1 MSDNKFGFTVD
12 DIIAEFDKKKAD
24 PSASHNI
31 IEDYDEEF
39 SEELSPS
46 GEYVPRHAKPAPPEE
61 ESEQTENSPDSSK
74 ASAEEISSEADTKQE
89 SVPEVAS
96 PEEIEPNEASAEP
109 SAAEQD
115 KSDEPMAAI
124 EPKATAEPK
133 VSDEPKAALPNT
145 DLPEASSEPNEPKA
159 SEEPQSEESTALPES
174 DNSAGQETADLDE
187 PANTSPTESEVPET
201 IENTENNITESNI
214 IDDISEEE
222 TNTPSEPEAP
232 PQPTAVLDGII
243 PAESFSDK
251 SADESGAFSSV
262 FANGLDDTDK
272 AENELQETVEVLNAD
287 IPDWGDILPEPS
299 IEETVDDA
307 ITDYESDDIEEDE
320 TVPEDIDET
329 DDTVDDVSDDEIIDD
344 EPESDEANPE
354 KEDAP
359 TEEENSPE
367 DNPPKNDSD
376 ESVSEVEAVQ
386 TDDIPPFEPEP
397 ITLTAEE
404 AAEDNAKKAKKN
416 ILKELLPWKGDTVFE
431 MIRKIVFIIAV
442 IIFIGAGVMLASTLI
457 QSDRAVKDLEQI
469 KEVVTTT
476 AKTTIDSEGNVI
488 TIAPTEEEE
497 QQHNIDIMS
506 YYKGISDK
514 VVGFIELEGCD
525 IYQPVVQDPEDTTN
539 TYYLTHTYYDEQNKG
554 GAIFMDYR
562 CTVREDYVSPNL
574 VLYGHNQE
582 DGTMFGNLKN
592 YKQNLEFYADN
603 PTVTLRTEYETG
615 TYLIYAFFVTNAL
628 EKQDSN
634 GEVFHYH
641 DYIEALNDEA
651 TFDWYMSEVQSRNQI
666 ISPVKAEFGDKLL
679 VLSTCSN
686 EFSNSRFVV
695 FARKLR
701 DGESVSDYDFTSASF
716 NPYARGVDWTAIM
729 SGETTTTTEETT
741 VPEETDEEDGET
753 TTKKKKKKTSASDE
767 ENSADTLNADNTD
780 LNVAV
785 DADVT
790 TVPPDAS
797 DESGEDTTT
806 KKKKKTTTEAT
817 EETSAEEITSK
828 KKKSTSADTSEE
840 TTAEE
845 TTKKKSKKTTTE
857 TTAEETTS
865 KKKKST
871 TKETTA
877 ETSDTENTEES
888 TVTSVPES
896 ESEETTT
903 VTAN

>member
-46 GEYVPRHAKPAPPEE
+46 GEYIPRHAKPASDEGE
-61 ESEQTENSPDSSK
+61 AEQTEDTPDSSETPFSESTPK
-74 ASAEEISSEADTKQE
+74 ADANQE
-89 SVPEVAS
+89 NV
-96 PEEIEPNEASAEP
+96 PNEALPEP
-109 SAAEQD
+109 SITEQD
-115 KSDEPMAAI
+115 KSDEPIATE
-124 EPKATAEPK
+124 EPKSKE
-133 VSDEPKAALPNT
+133 
-145 DLPEASSEPNEPKA
+145 SS
-159 SEEPQSEESTALPES
+159 ALPES
-174 DNSAGQETADLDE
+174 DNSAGQETAGLDE
-187 PANTSPTESEVPET
+187 PVNTSPTESAVPET
-201 IENTENNITESNI
+201 IENTKNDITESNI

-222 TNTPSEPEAP
+222 TNEPSEPEAP
-232 PQPTAVLDGII
+232 PQPTAVLDGVI

-251 SADESGAFSSV
+251 STGESGAFSSV
-262 FANGLDDTDK
+262 FANGLDDSDK
-272 AENELQETVEVLNAD
+272 AENKPQETVEVLNAD

-299 IEETVDDA
+299 IEGTVDDA
-307 ITDYESDDIEEDE
+307 IIDYESEDIEEDE

-329 DDTVDDVSDDEIIDD
+329 DDTVDDISDDEIIDD
-344 EPESDEANPE
+344 GPESDEANPE
-354 KEDAP
+354 NTDTP
-359 TEEENSPE
+359 TEKENSPE
-367 DNPPKNDSD
+367 PDSA
-376 ESVSEVEAVQ
+376 ESVSESETVQ

-442 IIFIGAGVMLASTLI
+442 IIFISAGVMLASTLI

-562 CTVREDYVSPNL
+562 CTVSEDYVSPNL

-651 TFDWYMSEVQSRNQI
+651 TFDWYMGEVQSRNQI

-780 LNVAV
+780 LNVEV

-797 DESGEDTTT
+797 DDESEDTTT
-806 KKKKKTTTEAT
+806 KKKKKKTTTEAT
-817 EETSAEEITSK
+817 EETSEETTSK
-828 KKKSTSADTSEE
+828 KKKSTTADTSEE

-888 TVTSVPES
+888 TVTSVPET

>member
-24 PSASHNI
+24 PSAPYNI
-31 IEDYDEEF
+31 TEDYSEEF
-39 SEELSPS
+39 SEELSPN

-61 ESEQTENSPDSSK
+61 ETEQNGDIPDSSDT
-74 ASAEEISSEADTKQE
+74 SAEISTPEADAKQE
-89 SVPEVAS
+89 NTPTG
-96 PEEIEPNEASAEP
+96 ASAEP

-115 KSDEPMAAI
+115 KS
-124 EPKATAEPK
+124 
-133 VSDEPKAALPNT
+133 VEPKAANVT
-145 DLPEASSEPNEPKA
+145 NEPKTAEETKSESA
-159 SEEPQSEESTALPES
+159 SSSPEADKSTE
-174 DNSAGQETADLDE
+174 QETAHLDE
-187 PANTSPTESEVPET
+187 PAIIPPKESKVPQT
-201 IENTENNITESNI
+201 IENTKNNITESNI
-214 IDDISEEE
+214 VEHISEEE
-222 TNTPSEPEAP
+222 TSEPSESEAP
-232 PQPTAVLDGII
+232 PQPAAVLDGVI

-251 SADESGAFSSV
+251 NTDESGTFSSV

-272 AENELQETVEVLNAD
+272 AENEPQETVEVLNAD

-307 ITDYESDDIEEDE
+307 ITDYESEDIEEDE

-329 DDTVDDVSDDEIIDD
+329 DDTVDDISDDEIIDD
-344 EPESDEANPE
+344 EADPE
-354 KEDAP
+354 KTDTP
-359 TEEENSPE
+359 TEEENKPE
-367 DNPPKNDSD
+367 KNGSS
-376 ESVSEVEAVQ
+376 ESETVQ
-386 TDDIPPFEPEP
+386 TDDIPAFNPEP
-397 ITLTAEE
+397 VTLTAEE

-416 ILKELLPWKGDTVFE
+416 ILKEILPWKGDTVFE

-457 QSDRAVKDLEQI
+457 QSNKAVKDLEQI

-488 TIAPTEEEE
+488 TVAPTEEEE

-562 CTVREDYVSPNL
+562 CTVSEDYVSPNL

-592 YKQNLEFYADN
+592 YKQDLEFYAAN

-615 TYLIYAFFVTNAL
+615 IYLIYAYFVTNAL

-651 TFDWYMSEVQSRNQI
+651 TFDWYMGEVQSRNQI

-686 EFSNSRFVV
+686 EFTNSRFVV

-729 SGETTTTTEETT
+729 SGETTTELTEETSEET
-741 VPEETDEEDGET
+741 TAPEETDEDGET
-753 TTKKKKKKTSASDE
+753 TTKKKKKKKTSVSDE
-767 ENSADTLNADNTD
+767 ENSTDTLNEDGSDTD
-780 LNVAV
+780 TSA

-797 DESGEDTTT
+797 DEGGEDTTT
-806 KKKKKTTTEAT
+806 KKKKKKTTAEST
-817 EETSAEEITSK
+817 EETSAEETSAEETSAEETTSK
-828 KKKSTSADTSEE
+828 KKKSTDADASEE

-845 TTKKKSKKTTTE
+845 TTTKKKSKKTTTE

-865 KKKKST
+865 KKKKK

-877 ETSDTENTEES
+877 ETSDTEES
-888 TVTSVPES
+888 TVTSVPET

>member
-24 PSASHNI
+24 PSAPYNI
-31 IEDYDEEF
+31 TEDYDEEF
-39 SEELSPS
+39 SEELSPN

-61 ESEQTENSPDSSK
+61 ETEQNGDIPDSSDT
-74 ASAEEISSEADTKQE
+74 SAEISTPEADAKRENAPTG
-89 SVPEVAS
+89 
-96 PEEIEPNEASAEP
+96 ASAEP

-115 KSDEPMAAI
+115 KSV
-124 EPKATAEPK
+124 EPK
-133 VSDEPKAALPNT
+133 VSCEPKTA
-145 DLPEASSEPNEPKA
+145 EEPK
-159 SEEPQSEESTALPES
+159 SEESTALPEL
-174 DNSAGQETADLDE
+174 DNSAVQETAHLDE
-187 PANTSPTESEVPET
+187 PAIIPPKESEVPQT
-201 IENTENNITESNI
+201 IENTKNNITESNI
-214 IDDISEEE
+214 VDDISEEE
-222 TNTPSEPEAP
+222 TNEPSESEAP
-232 PQPTAVLDGII
+232 PQPAAVLDGVI

-251 SADESGAFSSV
+251 NTDESGTFSSV

-272 AENELQETVEVLNAD
+272 AENKPQETVEVLNAD

-307 ITDYESDDIEEDE
+307 ITDYESEDIEEDE

-329 DDTVDDVSDDEIIDD
+329 DDTVNDISDDEIIDD
-344 EPESDEANPE
+344 EADPE
-354 KEDAP
+354 KTDTP
-359 TEEENSPE
+359 TEEEN
-367 DNPPKNDSD
+367 NPQKNGSS
-376 ESVSEVEAVQ
+376 ESETVL
-386 TDDIPPFEPEP
+386 TDDIPAFNPKPV
-397 ITLTAEE
+397 TLTAEE

-416 ILKELLPWKGDTVFE
+416 ILKEILPWKGDTVFE

-457 QSDRAVKDLEQI
+457 QSNKAVKDLEQI

-488 TIAPTEEEE
+488 TVAPTEEEE

-562 CTVREDYVSPNL
+562 CTVSEDYVSPNL

-592 YKQNLEFYADN
+592 YKQDLEFYAAN
-603 PTVTLRTEYETG
+603 PTVTLRTEYESG
-615 TYLIYAFFVTNAL
+615 TYLIYAYFVTNAL

-651 TFDWYMSEVQSRNQI
+651 TFDWYMGEVQSRNQI

-686 EFSNSRFVV
+686 EFTNSRFVV

-729 SGETTTTTEETT
+729 SGETTTELTEETSEET
-741 VPEETDEEDGET
+741 TAPEETDEDGET
-753 TTKKKKKKTSASDE
+753 TTKKKKKKKTSVSDE
-767 ENSADTLNADNTD
+767 ENSTDTLNEDGSDTD
-780 LNVAV
+780 TSA

-797 DESGEDTTT
+797 DEGGEDTTT
-806 KKKKKTTTEAT
+806 KKKKKKTTAEST
-817 EETSAEEITSK
+817 EETSAEETTSK
-828 KKKSTSADTSEE
+828 KKKSTDADTSEE

-857 TTAEETTS
+857 TTAEETTK

-877 ETSDTENTEES
+877 ETSDTEES
-888 TVTSVPES
+888 TVTSVPET

>member
-12 DIIAEFDKKKAD
+12 DIIAEFDKKKTE
-24 PSASHNI
+24 PSAPHNI
-31 IEDYDEEF
+31 IEDYDGEF
-39 SEELSPS
+39 SEELSPN
-46 GEYVPRHAKPAPPEE
+46 GEYVPRHAKPTPPEE
-61 ESEQTENSPDSSK
+61 EAEQNGNIPDSS
-74 ASAEEISSEADTKQE
+74 DT
-89 SVPEVAS
+89 S
-96 PEEIEPNEASAEP
+96 
-109 SAAEQD
+109 AEQD
-115 KSDEPMAAI
+115 KSA
-124 EPKATAEPK
+124 
-133 VSDEPKAALPNT
+133 EPKAANVTNEPRT
-145 DLPEASSEPNEPKA
+145 AEEPKPESTSASPEA
-159 SEEPQSEESTALPES
+159 
-174 DNSAGQETADLDE
+174 DNSTEQETAGLDE
-187 PANTSPTESEVPET
+187 PALAPPTESKDPEA
-201 IENTENNITESNI
+201 TENKENDITESNI

-222 TNTPSEPEAP
+222 TNEPSESEAP
-232 PQPTAVLDGII
+232 PQPAAVSDNAGKG
-243 PAESFSDK
+243 ES
-251 SADESGAFSSV
+251 EPTG
-262 FANGLDDTDK
+262 
-272 AENELQETVEVLNAD
+272 TVEVLNAD
-287 IPDWGDILPEPS
+287 IPDWNDILPEPS
-299 IEETVDDA
+299 IEETIDDA
-307 ITDYESDDIEEDE
+307 IADLDSEEIEEDE

-329 DDTVDDVSDDEIIDD
+329 DDTVNDISDDEIIDD
-344 EPESDEANPE
+344 EADPE
-354 KEDAP
+354 KADTP
-359 TEEENSPE
+359 TEEENKTE
-367 DNPPKNDSD
+367 KTDSS
-376 ESVSEVEAVQ
+376 ESETVL
-386 TDDIPPFEPEP
+386 TDDIPAFNPEP
-397 ITLTAEE
+397 VTLTAEE

-416 ILKELLPWKGDTVFE
+416 ILKEILPWKGDTVFE

-457 QSDRAVKDLEQI
+457 QSNRAVKDLEKI

-488 TIAPTEEEE
+488 TVAPTEEEE

-562 CTVREDYVSPNL
+562 CTVSEDYVSPNL

-592 YKQNLEFYADN
+592 YKQDLEFYAAN
-603 PTVTLRTEYETG
+603 PTVTLRTEYESG
-615 TYLIYAFFVTNAL
+615 TYLIYAYFVTNAL

-651 TFDWYMSEVQSRNQI
+651 TFDWYMGEVQSRNQI

-701 DGESVSDYDFTSASF
+701 SGESVSDYDFTSASF

-729 SGETTTTTEETT
+729 SGETTTELTEETSEETT
-741 VPEETDEEDGET
+741 VPEETDEDGET
-753 TTKKKKKKTSASDE
+753 TTKKKKKKKTSVSDE
-767 ENSADTLNADNTD
+767 ENSTDTLNAGDSDTD
-780 LNVAV
+780 TPV

-790 TVPPDAS
+790 TIPTDAS
-797 DESGEDTTT
+797 DEGGEDTTAK
-806 KKKKKTTTEAT
+806 KKKKKTTTEET
-817 EETSAEEITSK
+817 EETSAEETTSK
-828 KKKSTSADTSEE
+828 KKKSTDADTSEE

-857 TTAEETTS
+857 TTAEETTT

-877 ETSDTENTEES
+877 ETSDTEES
-888 TVTSVPES
+888 TVTSVPET

>member
-24 PSASHNI
+24 PSAPYNI
-31 IEDYDEEF
+31 TEDYDEEF
-39 SEELSPS
+39 SEELSPN

-61 ESEQTENSPDSSK
+61 KAEQTADIPDSSD
-74 ASAEEISSEADTKQE
+74 APPEET
-89 SVPEVAS
+89 S
-96 PEEIEPNEASAEP
+96 PEEAAPNDAAEP
-109 SAAEQD
+109 SLAEQD
-115 KSDEPMAAI
+115 KSDK
-124 EPKATAEPK
+124 PKASDKHTA
-133 VSDEPKAALPNT
+133 L
-145 DLPEASSEPNEPKA
+145 NEPKA
-159 SEEPQSEESTALPES
+159 EEPTSEGLSASPEADKDADPTDPADAL
-174 DNSAGQETADLDE
+174 
-187 PANTSPTESEVPET
+187 TSENEAPET
-201 IENTENNITESNI
+201 TENSEDNITDSNI
-214 IDDISEEE
+214 IDDISREE
-222 TNTPSEPEAP
+222 TNELSEPEAP
-232 PQPTAVLDGII
+232 PQPTAILDGIA
-243 PAESFSDK
+243 PAESFADK
-251 SADESGAFSSV
+251 SSDESSEFSSV
-262 FANGLDDTDK
+262 FANGLDDTK
-272 AENELQETVEVLNAD
+272 AEGEPQETVEVLNAD
-287 IPDWGDILPEPS
+287 IPDWDDILPEPS
-299 IEETVDDA
+299 IEEAVDEAVADH
-307 ITDYESDDIEEDE
+307 DSEEIEEDE
-320 TVPEDIDET
+320 TVPEDTDET
-329 DDTVDDVSDDEIIDD
+329 DDDVSDEEIIDD
-344 EPESDEANPE
+344 EPESDEASPE
-354 KEDAP
+354 EAAP
-359 TEEENSPE
+359 TEKESSPE
-367 DNPPKNDSD
+367 EKTDST
-376 ESVSEVEAVQ
+376 ESVSESGTVQ
-386 TDDIPPFEPEP
+386 ADDIPPFEPEP
-397 ITLTAEE
+397 ITLTADE
-404 AAEDNAKKAKKN
+404 AAEDNSKKEKKN
-416 ILKELLPWKGDTVFE
+416 ILKELLPQKSDTVFE

-442 IIFIGAGVMLASTLI
+442 IIFVGAGVMLASTLI
-457 QSDRAVKDLEQI
+457 QSNRAVKDLEQI
-469 KEVVTTT
+469 KEIVTTT
-476 AKTTIDSEGNVI
+476 AKTAIDSEGNVI
-488 TIAPTEEEE
+488 TVAPTEEEE

-539 TYYLTHTYYDEQNKG
+539 TYFLTHTYYDEQNKG

-562 CTVREDYVSPNL
+562 CTISEDYVSPNI

-592 YKQNLEFYADN
+592 YKQNLEFYAEN
-603 PTVTLRTEYETG
+603 PTVTLRTDYETG

-651 TFDWYMSEVQSRNQI
+651 TFDWYMGEVQSRNQI

-729 SGETTTTTEETT
+729 SGETTTETSEETSDET
-741 VPEETDEEDGET
+741 TAPEETDEDGET
-753 TTKKKKKKTSASDE
+753 TTKKKKKKKTSAADE
-767 ENSADTLNADNTD
+767 ENGTDTLNADSSDTD
-780 LNVAV
+780 TPV

-797 DESGEDTTT
+797 DEDGEETTS
-806 KKKKKTTTEAT
+806 KKKKKTTEVT
-817 EETSAEEITSK
+817 EETTEEATSK
-828 KKKSTSADTSEE
+828 KKKSTTADTSEE
-840 TTAEE
+840 TSSEETAE

-871 TKETTA
+871 AKETAA
-877 ETSDTENTEES
+877 ETSDTESTEES
-888 TVTSVPES
+888 AVTGVPET

-903 VTAN
+903 VTAGSD

>member
-12 DIIAEFDKKKAD
+12 DIIAEFDKKKTD
-24 PSASHNI
+24 PSASYNI
-31 IEDYDEEF
+31 IKDYEEEF

-46 GEYVPRHAKPAPPEE
+46 GEYIPRHAKPAPPEE
-61 ESEQTENSPDSSK
+61 TAEQTENTPDSSETPL
-74 ASAEEISSEADTKQE
+74 SESTSEAGTKQE
-89 SVPEVAS
+89 SVSEAAS
-96 PEEIEPNEASAEP
+96 PEETVPNEASAKP
-109 SAAEQD
+109 NAAEQD
-115 KSDEPMAAI
+115 KSDEP
-124 EPKATAEPK
+124 KA
-133 VSDEPKAALPNT
+133 SDEPMASLPNT
-145 DLPEASSEPNEPKA
+145 D
-159 SEEPQSEESTALPES
+159 LPES
-174 DNSAGQETADLDE
+174 DNSAGQEITDLDE
-187 PANTSPTESEVPET
+187 PVNTSPTESEVPET
-201 IENTENNITESNI
+201 IENTENDITESNI

-222 TNTPSEPEAP
+222 TNKPSEPEAL
-232 PQPTAVLDGII
+232 PQPTAVLDGVI

-251 SADESGAFSSV
+251 STDESGAFSSV

-272 AENELQETVEVLNAD
+272 AENEPQETVEILNAD

-299 IEETVDDA
+299 IEETIDDA
-307 ITDYESDDIEEDE
+307 ITDYESEDIEEDE

-329 DDTVDDVSDDEIIDD
+329 DDTVDDISDDEIIDD

-354 KEDAP
+354 KEDTP
-359 TEEENSPE
+359 TEKENSP
-367 DNPPKNDSD
+367 DSQKSNSA
-376 ESVSEVEAVQ
+376 ESVSKNETVQ

-488 TIAPTEEEE
+488 TVAPTEEEE

-539 TYYLTHTYYDEQNKG
+539 TYYLTHTYYDEKNKG

-562 CTVREDYVSPNL
+562 CTVSEDYVSPNL

-628 EKQDSN
+628 EKHDSN

-651 TFDWYMSEVQSRNQI
+651 TFDWYMGEVQSRNQI

-679 VLSTCSN
+679 LLSTCSN
-686 EFSNSRFVV
+686 EFSDSRFVV

-716 NPYARGVDWTAIM
+716 NPYARGVDWIAIM
-729 SGETTTTTEETT
+729 SGETTTTTSETT

-753 TTKKKKKKTSASDE
+753 TTKKKKKKKTSASDE
-767 ENSADTLNADNTD
+767 ESSADTLNADVSDTD
-780 LNVAV
+780 TPV

-797 DESGEDTTT
+797 DDESGEDTTT

-817 EETSAEEITSK
+817 EETSAEETTSK

-877 ETSDTENTEES
+877 ETSEAENTEES
-888 TVTSVPES
+888 TVTSVPET

>member
-24 PSASHNI
+24 PSAPYNI
-31 IEDYDEEF
+31 TEDYDEEF
-39 SEELSPS
+39 SEELSPN

-61 ESEQTENSPDSSK
+61 ETEQNGDIPDSSDT
-74 ASAEEISSEADTKQE
+74 SAEISTPEADAKRENAPTG
-89 SVPEVAS
+89 
-96 PEEIEPNEASAEP
+96 ASAEP

-115 KSDEPMAAI
+115 KSV
-124 EPKATAEPK
+124 EPK
-133 VSDEPKAALPNT
+133 VSCEPKTA
-145 DLPEASSEPNEPKA
+145 EEPK
-159 SEEPQSEESTALPES
+159 SEESTALPEL
-174 DNSAGQETADLDE
+174 DNSAVQETAHLDE
-187 PANTSPTESEVPET
+187 PAIIPPKESEVPQT
-201 IENTENNITESNI
+201 IENTKNNITESNI
-214 IDDISEEE
+214 VDDISEEE
-222 TNTPSEPEAP
+222 TNEPSESEAP
-232 PQPTAVLDGII
+232 PQPAAVLDGVI

-251 SADESGAFSSV
+251 NTDESGTFSSV

-272 AENELQETVEVLNAD
+272 AENKPQETVEVLNAD

-307 ITDYESDDIEEDE
+307 ITDYESEDIEEDE

-329 DDTVDDVSDDEIIDD
+329 DDTVNDISDDEIIDD
-344 EPESDEANPE
+344 EADPE
-354 KEDAP
+354 KTDTP
-359 TEEENSPE
+359 TEEEN
-367 DNPPKNDSD
+367 NPQKNGSS
-376 ESVSEVEAVQ
+376 ESETVL
-386 TDDIPPFEPEP
+386 TDDIPAFNPKPV
-397 ITLTAEE
+397 TLTAEE

-416 ILKELLPWKGDTVFE
+416 ILKEILPWKGDTVFE

-457 QSDRAVKDLEQI
+457 QSNKAVKDLEQI

-488 TIAPTEEEE
+488 TVAPTEEEE

-562 CTVREDYVSPNL
+562 CTVSEDYVSPNL

-592 YKQNLEFYADN
+592 YKQDLEFYAAN

-615 TYLIYAFFVTNAL
+615 IYLIYAYFVTNAL

-651 TFDWYMSEVQSRNQI
+651 TFDWYMGEVQSRNQI

-679 VLSTCSN
+679 VLSTCSD
-686 EFSNSRFVV
+686 EFTNSRFVV

-729 SGETTTTTEETT
+729 SGETTTELTEETSEET
-741 VPEETDEEDGET
+741 TAPEETDEDGET
-753 TTKKKKKKTSASDE
+753 TTKKKKKKKTSVSDE
-767 ENSADTLNADNTD
+767 ENSTDTLNEDGSDTD
-780 LNVAV
+780 TSA

-797 DESGEDTTT
+797 DEDGEDTTT
-806 KKKKKTTTEAT
+806 KKKKKKTTTEST
-817 EETSAEEITSK
+817 EETSAEETTSK
-828 KKKSTSADTSEE
+828 KKKSTAADTSEE

-865 KKKKST
+865 KKKKK

-877 ETSDTENTEES
+877 ETSDTEES
-888 TVTSVPES
+888 TVTSIPET

>member
-24 PSASHNI
+24 PSAPYNI
-31 IEDYDEEF
+31 TEDYDEEF
-39 SEELSPS
+39 SEELSPN

-61 ESEQTENSPDSSK
+61 ETEQNGDIPDSSD
-74 ASAEEISSEADTKQE
+74 ASAEISTPEADAKQE
-89 SVPEVAS
+89 NAPTG
-96 PEEIEPNEASAEP
+96 ASAEP

-115 KSDEPMAAI
+115 KSVEPKAAI
-124 EPKATAEPK
+124 EPKVSYEPKTAE
-133 VSDEPKAALPNT
+133 EPK
-145 DLPEASSEPNEPKA
+145 
-159 SEEPQSEESTALPES
+159 SEESTALPEL
-174 DNSAGQETADLDE
+174 DNSAVQETAGLDK
-187 PANTSPTESEVPET
+187 PAIAPPTESEVPQT
-201 IENTENNITESNI
+201 IENTKSNITESNI
-214 IDDISEEE
+214 ADDISEEE
-222 TNTPSEPEAP
+222 TNEPSESKAP
-232 PQPTAVLDGII
+232 PQPAAVLDGVI

-251 SADESGAFSSV
+251 NTDESGTFSSM

-272 AENELQETVEVLNAD
+272 AENEPQETVEVLNAD

-307 ITDYESDDIEEDE
+307 ITDYESEDIEEDE

-329 DDTVDDVSDDEIIDD
+329 DDTVDDISDDEIIDD
-344 EPESDEANPE
+344 EADPE
-354 KEDAP
+354 KTDTP
-359 TEEENSPE
+359 TEEENKPE
-367 DNPPKNDSD
+367 KNGSS
-376 ESVSEVEAVQ
+376 ESETVQ
-386 TDDIPPFEPEP
+386 TDDIPAFNPEP
-397 ITLTAEE
+397 VTLTAKE

-416 ILKELLPWKGDTVFE
+416 ILREILPWKGDTVFE

-457 QSDRAVKDLEQI
+457 QSNKAVKDLEQI

-488 TIAPTEEEE
+488 TVAPTEEEE

-562 CTVREDYVSPNL
+562 CTVSEDYVSPNL

-592 YKQNLEFYADN
+592 YKQDLEFYAAN

-615 TYLIYAFFVTNAL
+615 IYLIYAYFVTNAL

-651 TFDWYMSEVQSRNQI
+651 TFDWYMGEVQSRNQI

-686 EFSNSRFVV
+686 EFTNSRFVV

-729 SGETTTTTEETT
+729 SGETTTELTEETSEET
-741 VPEETDEEDGET
+741 TAPEETDEDGET
-753 TTKKKKKKTSASDE
+753 TTKKKKKKKTSVSDE
-767 ENSADTLNADNTD
+767 ENSTDTLNEDGSDTDTSADAN
-780 LNVAV
+780 
-785 DADVT
+785 VT
-790 TVPPDAS
+790 TAPPDAS
-797 DESGEDTTT
+797 DEGGEDTTT
-806 KKKKKTTTEAT
+806 KKKKKKTTTEST
-817 EETSAEEITSK
+817 EETSAEETTSK
-828 KKKSTSADTSEE
+828 KKKSTAADTSEE

-845 TTKKKSKKTTTE
+845 TTTKKKSKKTTTE

-865 KKKKST
+865 KKKKK

-877 ETSDTENTEES
+877 ETSDTEES
-888 TVTSVPES
+888 TVTSVPET

>member
-24 PSASHNI
+24 PSAPYNI
-31 IEDYDEEF
+31 TEDYDEEF
-39 SEELSPS
+39 SEELSPN

-61 ESEQTENSPDSSK
+61 ETEQNGDIPDSSDT
-74 ASAEEISSEADTKQE
+74 SAEISTPEADAKQE
-89 SVPEVAS
+89 NAPTG
-96 PEEIEPNEASAEP
+96 ASAEP

-115 KSDEPMAAI
+115 KS
-124 EPKATAEPK
+124 
-133 VSDEPKAALPNT
+133 V
-145 DLPEASSEPNEPKA
+145 EPKA
-159 SEEPQSEESTALPES
+159 SYESKTAEEPKSEESTALPEL
-174 DNSAGQETADLDE
+174 DNSAVQETAGLDK
-187 PANTSPTESEVPET
+187 PAIAPPKESEVPQT
-201 IENTENNITESNI
+201 VENTKSNITESNI
-214 IDDISEEE
+214 VDDISEEE
-222 TNTPSEPEAP
+222 TNEPSESEAP
-232 PQPTAVLDGII
+232 PQPAAVLDGVI

-251 SADESGAFSSV
+251 NTDESGTFSSV

-272 AENELQETVEVLNAD
+272 AENEPQETVEVLNAD

-307 ITDYESDDIEEDE
+307 ITDYESEDIEEDE

-329 DDTVDDVSDDEIIDD
+329 DDTVDDNSDDEIIDD
-344 EPESDEANPE
+344 EADPE
-354 KEDAP
+354 KADTP
-359 TEEENSPE
+359 TEEENKPE
-367 DNPPKNDSD
+367 KNGSS
-376 ESVSEVEAVQ
+376 ESETVQ
-386 TDDIPPFEPEP
+386 TDDIPAFNPEP
-397 ITLTAEE
+397 VTLTAKE

-416 ILKELLPWKGDTVFE
+416 ILKEILPWKGDTVFE

-457 QSDRAVKDLEQI
+457 QSNRAVKDLEQI

-488 TIAPTEEEE
+488 TVAPTEEEE

-562 CTVREDYVSPNL
+562 CTVSEDYVSPNL

-592 YKQNLEFYADN
+592 YKQDLEFYAAN
-603 PTVTLRTEYETG
+603 PTVTLRTEYESG
-615 TYLIYAFFVTNAL
+615 TYLIYAYFVTNAL

-651 TFDWYMSEVQSRNQI
+651 TFDWYMGEVQSRNQI

-686 EFSNSRFVV
+686 EFTNSRFVV

-729 SGETTTTTEETT
+729 SGETTTELTEETSEET
-741 VPEETDEEDGET
+741 TAPEETDEDGET
-753 TTKKKKKKTSASDE
+753 TTKKKKKKKTSVSDE
-767 ENSADTLNADNTD
+767 ENSTDTLNEDGSDTD
-780 LNVAV
+780 TSA

-797 DESGEDTTT
+797 DEGGEDTTT
-806 KKKKKTTTEAT
+806 KKKKKKTTAEST
-817 EETSAEEITSK
+817 EETSAEETTSK
-828 KKKSTSADTSEE
+828 KKKSTDADTSEE

-845 TTKKKSKKTTTE
+845 TTTKKKSKKTTTE
-857 TTAEETTS
+857 TTAEETTT

-877 ETSDTENTEES
+877 ETSDTEES
-888 TVTSVPES
+888 TVTSVPET

>member
-24 PSASHNI
+24 PSAPYNI
-31 IEDYDEEF
+31 TEDYDEEF
-39 SEELSPS
+39 SEELSPN

-61 ESEQTENSPDSSK
+61 ETEQNGDIPDSSDT
-74 ASAEEISSEADTKQE
+74 SAEISTPEADAKRENAPTG
-89 SVPEVAS
+89 
-96 PEEIEPNEASAEP
+96 ASAEP

-115 KSDEPMAAI
+115 KSV
-124 EPKATAEPK
+124 EPK
-133 VSDEPKAALPNT
+133 VSCEPKTA
-145 DLPEASSEPNEPKA
+145 EEPK
-159 SEEPQSEESTALPES
+159 SKESTALPEL
-174 DNSAGQETADLDE
+174 DNSAVQETAHLDE
-187 PANTSPTESEVPET
+187 PAIIPPKESEVPQT
-201 IENTENNITESNI
+201 IENTKNNITESNI
-214 IDDISEEE
+214 VDDISEEE
-222 TNTPSEPEAP
+222 TNEPSESEAP
-232 PQPTAVLDGII
+232 PQPAAVLDGVI

-251 SADESGAFSSV
+251 NTDESGTFSSV

-272 AENELQETVEVLNAD
+272 AENEPQETVEVLNAD

-307 ITDYESDDIEEDE
+307 ITDYESEDIEEDE

-329 DDTVDDVSDDEIIDD
+329 DDTVNDISDDEIIDD
-344 EPESDEANPE
+344 EADPE
-354 KEDAP
+354 KTDTP
-359 TEEENSPE
+359 TEEENK
-367 DNPPKNDSD
+367 PPKNDSS
-376 ESVSEVEAVQ
+376 ESQTVQ
-386 TDDIPPFEPEP
+386 TDDIPAFNPEP
-397 ITLTAEE
+397 VTLTAEE

-416 ILKELLPWKGDTVFE
+416 ILREILPWKGDTVFE

-457 QSDRAVKDLEQI
+457 QSNRAVKDLEQI

-488 TIAPTEEEE
+488 TVAPTEEEE

-562 CTVREDYVSPNL
+562 CTVSEDYVSPNL

-592 YKQNLEFYADN
+592 YKQDLEFYAAN
-603 PTVTLRTEYETG
+603 PTVTLRTEYESG
-615 TYLIYAFFVTNAL
+615 TYLIYAYFVTNAL

-651 TFDWYMSEVQSRNQI
+651 TFDWYMGEVQSRNQI

-686 EFSNSRFVV
+686 EFTNSRFVV

-729 SGETTTTTEETT
+729 SGETTTELTEETSEET
-741 VPEETDEEDGET
+741 TAPEETDEDGET
-753 TTKKKKKKTSASDE
+753 TTKKKKKKKTSVSDE
-767 ENSADTLNADNTD
+767 ENSTDTLNEDGSDTD
-780 LNVAV
+780 TSA

-797 DESGEDTTT
+797 DEGGEDTTT
-806 KKKKKTTTEAT
+806 KKKKKKTTAEST
-817 EETSAEEITSK
+817 EETSAEETTSK
-828 KKKSTSADTSEE
+828 KKKSTDADTSEE

-857 TTAEETTS
+857 TTAEETTK

-877 ETSDTENTEES
+877 ETSDTEES
-888 TVTSVPES
+888 TVTSVPET

>member
-24 PSASHNI
+24 PSAPYNI
-31 IEDYDEEF
+31 TEDYSEEF
-39 SEELSPS
+39 SEELSPN

-61 ESEQTENSPDSSK
+61 ETEQNGDIPDSSDT
-74 ASAEEISSEADTKQE
+74 SAEISTPEADAKQE
-89 SVPEVAS
+89 NTPTG
-96 PEEIEPNEASAEP
+96 ASAEP

-115 KSDEPMAAI
+115 KS
-124 EPKATAEPK
+124 
-133 VSDEPKAALPNT
+133 VEPKAANVTNDPKT
-145 DLPEASSEPNEPKA
+145 AEETKSESASSSPEADK
-159 SEEPQSEESTALPES
+159 STE
-174 DNSAGQETADLDE
+174 QETAHLDE
-187 PANTSPTESEVPET
+187 PAIIPPKESKVPQT
-201 IENTENNITESNI
+201 IENTKNNITESNI
-214 IDDISEEE
+214 VEHISEEE
-222 TNTPSEPEAP
+222 TSEPSESEAP
-232 PQPTAVLDGII
+232 PQPAAVLDGVI

-251 SADESGAFSSV
+251 NTDESGTFSSV

-272 AENELQETVEVLNAD
+272 AENEPQETVEVLNAD

-307 ITDYESDDIEEDE
+307 ITDYESEDIEEDE

-329 DDTVDDVSDDEIIDD
+329 DDTVDDISDDEIIDD
-344 EPESDEANPE
+344 EADPE
-354 KEDAP
+354 KTDTP
-359 TEEENSPE
+359 TEEENKPE
-367 DNPPKNDSD
+367 KNGSS
-376 ESVSEVEAVQ
+376 ESETVQ
-386 TDDIPPFEPEP
+386 TDDIPAFNPEP
-397 ITLTAEE
+397 VTLTAEE

-416 ILKELLPWKGDTVFE
+416 ILKEILPWKGDTVFE

-457 QSDRAVKDLEQI
+457 QSNKAVKDLEQI

-488 TIAPTEEEE
+488 TVAPTEEEE

-562 CTVREDYVSPNL
+562 CTVSEDYVSPNL

-592 YKQNLEFYADN
+592 YKQDLEFYAAN

-615 TYLIYAFFVTNAL
+615 IYLIYAYFVTNAL

-651 TFDWYMSEVQSRNQI
+651 TFDWYMGEVQSRNQI

-686 EFSNSRFVV
+686 EFTNSRFVV

-729 SGETTTTTEETT
+729 SGETTTELTEETSEET
-741 VPEETDEEDGET
+741 TAPEETDEDGET
-753 TTKKKKKKTSASDE
+753 TTKKKKKKKTSVSDE
-767 ENSADTLNADNTD
+767 ENSTDTLNEDGSDTD
-780 LNVAV
+780 TSA

-797 DESGEDTTT
+797 DEGGEDTTT
-806 KKKKKTTTEAT
+806 KKKKKKTTAEST
-817 EETSAEEITSK
+817 EETSAEETSAEETSAEETTSK
-828 KKKSTSADTSEE
+828 KKKSTDADASEE

-845 TTKKKSKKTTTE
+845 TTTKKKSKKTTTE

-865 KKKKST
+865 KKKKK

-877 ETSDTENTEES
+877 ETSDTEES
-888 TVTSVPES
+888 TVTSVPET

>member
-24 PSASHNI
+24 PSAPYNI
-31 IEDYDEEF
+31 TEDYDEEF
-39 SEELSPS
+39 SEELSPN

-61 ESEQTENSPDSSK
+61 ETEQNGAIPDSSDT
-74 ASAEEISSEADTKQE
+74 SAEISTPEADAKQE
-89 SVPEVAS
+89 NAPTG
-96 PEEIEPNEASAEP
+96 ASAEP

-115 KSDEPMAAI
+115 KSVEPKAAI
-124 EPKATAEPK
+124 EPKASYESKTAE
-133 VSDEPKAALPNT
+133 EPK
-145 DLPEASSEPNEPKA
+145 
-159 SEEPQSEESTALPES
+159 SEESTALPEF
-174 DNSAGQETADLDE
+174 DNSAVQETAGLDE
-187 PANTSPTESEVPET
+187 PAIIPPKESEVPEA
-201 IENTENNITESNI
+201 IENTENDITGSNI
-214 IDDISEEE
+214 VDDISEEE
-222 TNTPSEPEAP
+222 TNEPSESEAP
-232 PQPTAVLDGII
+232 PQPAAVLDGVI

-251 SADESGAFSSV
+251 NTDESGTFSSV

-272 AENELQETVEVLNAD
+272 AENEPQETVEVLNAD

-307 ITDYESDDIEEDE
+307 ITDYESEDIEEDE

-329 DDTVDDVSDDEIIDD
+329 DDTVDDISDDEIIDD
-344 EPESDEANPE
+344 EADPE
-354 KEDAP
+354 KTDTP
-359 TEEENSPE
+359 TEEENKTE
-367 DNPPKNDSD
+367 KNGSS
-376 ESVSEVEAVQ
+376 ESETVQ
-386 TDDIPPFEPEP
+386 TDDIPAFNPEP
-397 ITLTAEE
+397 VTLTAEE
-404 AAEDNAKKAKKN
+404 AAEDNAQKTKKN
-416 ILKELLPWKGDTVFE
+416 ILKEILPWKGDTVFE

-442 IIFIGAGVMLASTLI
+442 IIFIGAGAMLASTLI
-457 QSDRAVKDLEQI
+457 QSNRAVKDLEQI

-488 TIAPTEEEE
+488 TVAPTEEEE

-562 CTVREDYVSPNL
+562 CTVSEDYVSPNL

-592 YKQNLEFYADN
+592 YKQDLEFYAAN

-615 TYLIYAFFVTNAL
+615 IYLIYAYFVTNAL

-651 TFDWYMSEVQSRNQI
+651 TFDWYMGEVQSRNQI

-729 SGETTTTTEETT
+729 SGETTTELTEETSEET
-741 VPEETDEEDGET
+741 TAPEETDEDGET
-753 TTKKKKKKTSASDE
+753 TTKKKKKKKTSVSDE
-767 ENSADTLNADNTD
+767 ENSTDTLNEDGSDTD
-780 LNVAV
+780 TSA

-797 DESGEDTTT
+797 DEGGEDTTT
-806 KKKKKTTTEAT
+806 KKKKKKTTAEST
-817 EETSAEEITSK
+817 EETSAEETTSK
-828 KKKSTSADTSEE
+828 KKKSTAADTSEE

-845 TTKKKSKKTTTE
+845 TTTKKKSKKTTTE

-865 KKKKST
+865 KKKKK

-877 ETSDTENTEES
+877 ETSDTEES
-888 TVTSVPES
+888 TVTSVPET

>member
-12 DIIAEFDKKKAD
+12 DIIAEFDKKKTE
-24 PSASHNI
+24 PSAPHNI
-31 IEDYDEEF
+31 IEDYDGEF
-39 SEELSPS
+39 SEELSPN
-46 GEYVPRHAKPAPPEE
+46 GEYVPRHAKPAPPKEE
-61 ESEQTENSPDSSK
+61 TEQNGNIPDSS
-74 ASAEEISSEADTKQE
+74 DT
-89 SVPEVAS
+89 S
-96 PEEIEPNEASAEP
+96 
-109 SAAEQD
+109 AEQD
-115 KSDEPMAAI
+115 KSA
-124 EPKATAEPK
+124 
-133 VSDEPKAALPNT
+133 EPKAANVTTAEEPKPEST
-145 DLPEASSEPNEPKA
+145 SASPEADK
-159 SEEPQSEESTALPES
+159 STEQE
-174 DNSAGQETADLDE
+174 NAGLDE
-187 PANTSPTESEVPET
+187 PAIIPPTESEVPET
-201 IENTENNITESNI
+201 TENKENDITESNI
-214 IDDISEEE
+214 VEDISEEE
-222 TNTPSEPEAP
+222 TNGPSESEAP
-232 PQPTAVLDGII
+232 PQPAAV
-243 PAESFSDK
+243 P
-251 SADESGAFSSV
+251 
-262 FANGLDDTDK
+262 DDADK
-272 AENELQETVEVLNAD
+272 AKNEPTGTVEVLNAD
-287 IPDWGDILPEPS
+287 IPDWNDILPEPS
-299 IEETVDDA
+299 IEETIDDA
-307 ITDYESDDIEEDE
+307 IADLDSEEIEEDE

-329 DDTVDDVSDDEIIDD
+329 DDTVNDISDDEIIDD
-344 EPESDEANPE
+344 EADPE
-354 KEDAP
+354 KTDTP
-359 TEEENSPE
+359 TEEENKTE
-367 DNPPKNDSD
+367 KADSS
-376 ESVSEVEAVQ
+376 ESETVR
-386 TDDIPPFEPEP
+386 TDDIPAFNPEP
-397 ITLTAEE
+397 VTLTAEE

-416 ILKELLPWKGDTVFE
+416 ILKEILPWKGDTVFE

-457 QSDRAVKDLEQI
+457 QSNRAVKDLEKI

-562 CTVREDYVSPNL
+562 CTVSEDYVSPNL

-592 YKQNLEFYADN
+592 YKQDLDFYAAN
-603 PTVTLRTEYETG
+603 PTVTLRTEYESG
-615 TYLIYAFFVTNAL
+615 TYLIYAYFVTNAL

-651 TFDWYMSEVQSRNQI
+651 TFDWYMGEVQSRNQI

-729 SGETTTTTEETT
+729 SGETTTELTEETSEETT
-741 VPEETDEEDGET
+741 VPEETDEDGET
-753 TTKKKKKKTSASDE
+753 TTKKKKKKKTSVSDE
-767 ENSADTLNADNTD
+767 ENSTDTLNADDSDTNTP
-780 LNVAV
+780 V

-790 TVPPDAS
+790 TVPTDAS
-797 DESGEDTTT
+797 DEGGEDTTT
-806 KKKKKTTTEAT
+806 KKKKKKTTTEAT
-817 EETSAEEITSK
+817 EETSAEETTSK
-828 KKKSTSADTSEE
+828 KKKSTDADTSEE

-845 TTKKKSKKTTTE
+845 TTTKKKSKKTTTE
-857 TTAEETTS
+857 TTAEETTT

-871 TKETTA
+871 AKETTA
-877 ETSDTENTEES
+877 ETSDTEES
-888 TVTSVPES
+888 TVTSVPET

>member
-24 PSASHNI
+24 PSASYNI
-31 IEDYDEEF
+31 IKDYEEEF

-46 GEYVPRHAKPAPPEE
+46 GEYIPRHAKPAPPEE
-61 ESEQTENSPDSSK
+61 TAEQTENTPDSSETPL
-74 ASAEEISSEADTKQE
+74 SESTSEADTKQE
-89 SVPEVAS
+89 SVSEAAS
-96 PEEIEPNEASAEP
+96 PEETVPNEASAKP
-109 SAAEQD
+109 NAAEQD

-124 EPKATAEPK
+124 EPK
-133 VSDEPKAALPNT
+133 VSDEPKASDEPTASLPNT
-145 DLPEASSEPNEPKA
+145 D
-159 SEEPQSEESTALPES
+159 LPES
-174 DNSAGQETADLDE
+174 DNSAGQEITDLDE
-187 PANTSPTESEVPET
+187 PVNTSPTESEVPET
-201 IENTENNITESNI
+201 IENTENDIAESNI

-222 TNTPSEPEAP
+222 TNKPSEPEAP
-232 PQPTAVLDGII
+232 PQPTAVLDDVI

-251 SADESGAFSSV
+251 STDESGAFSSV
-262 FANGLDDTDK
+262 FANGLDDTDQ
-272 AENELQETVEVLNAD
+272 AENEPQETVEIINAD

-307 ITDYESDDIEEDE
+307 ITDYESEDIEEDE

-329 DDTVDDVSDDEIIDD
+329 DDTVDDIPDDEIIDD

-354 KEDAP
+354 KEDTP
-359 TEEENSPE
+359 TEKENSP
-367 DNPPKNDSD
+367 DSQKSNSA
-376 ESVSEVEAVQ
+376 ESVSKNETVQ

-397 ITLTAEE
+397 ITLTAEG

-488 TIAPTEEEE
+488 TVAPTEEEE

-539 TYYLTHTYYDEQNKG
+539 TYYLTHTYYDEKNKG

-562 CTVREDYVSPNL
+562 CTVSEDYVSPNL

-628 EKQDSN
+628 EKHDSN

-651 TFDWYMSEVQSRNQI
+651 TFDWYMGEVQSRNQI

-679 VLSTCSN
+679 LLSTCSN
-686 EFSNSRFVV
+686 EFSDSRFVV

-729 SGETTTTTEETT
+729 SGETTTTTSETT

-753 TTKKKKKKTSASDE
+753 TTKKKKKKKTSASDE
-767 ENSADTLNADNTD
+767 ESSADTLNADVSDTD
-780 LNVAV
+780 TPV

-797 DESGEDTTT
+797 DDESGEDTTT
-806 KKKKKTTTEAT
+806 KKKKKKKTTTEAT
-817 EETSAEEITSK
+817 EETSAEETTSK
-828 KKKSTSADTSEE
+828 KKKSTSTDTSEE

-877 ETSDTENTEES
+877 ETSDAENTEES
-888 TVTSVPES
+888 TVTSVPEN

>member
-24 PSASHNI
+24 PSASYNI
-31 IEDYDEEF
+31 IKDYEEEF

-46 GEYVPRHAKPAPPEE
+46 GEYIPRHAKPAPPEE
-61 ESEQTENSPDSSK
+61 TAEQTENTPDSSETPL
-74 ASAEEISSEADTKQE
+74 SESTSEADTKQE
-89 SVPEVAS
+89 SVSEAAS
-96 PEEIEPNEASAEP
+96 SEETVPNEASAKP
-109 SAAEQD
+109 NAAEQD

-124 EPKATAEPK
+124 EPK
-133 VSDEPKAALPNT
+133 VSDEPKATAEPKASDEPTASLPNT
-145 DLPEASSEPNEPKA
+145 D
-159 SEEPQSEESTALPES
+159 LPES
-174 DNSAGQETADLDE
+174 DNSAGQEITDLDE
-187 PANTSPTESEVPET
+187 PVNTSPTESEVPET
-201 IENTENNITESNI
+201 IENTENDITESNI

-222 TNTPSEPEAP
+222 TNKPSEPEAP
-232 PQPTAVLDGII
+232 PQPTAVLDGVI
-243 PAESFSDK
+243 PVESFSDK
-251 SADESGAFSSV
+251 STDESGAFSSV

-272 AENELQETVEVLNAD
+272 AENEPQETVEILNAD

-307 ITDYESDDIEEDE
+307 ITDYESEDIEEDE

-329 DDTVDDVSDDEIIDD
+329 DDTVDDISDDEIIDD

-354 KEDAP
+354 KEDTP
-359 TEEENSPE
+359 TEKENSP
-367 DNPPKNDSD
+367 DSQKSNSA
-376 ESVSEVEAVQ
+376 ESVSKNETVQ

-488 TIAPTEEEE
+488 TVAPTEEEE

-539 TYYLTHTYYDEQNKG
+539 TYYLTHTYYDEKNKG

-562 CTVREDYVSPNL
+562 CTVSEDYVSPNL

-628 EKQDSN
+628 EKHDSN

-651 TFDWYMSEVQSRNQI
+651 TFDWYMGEVQSRNQI

-679 VLSTCSN
+679 LLSTCSN
-686 EFSNSRFVV
+686 EFSDSRFVV

-716 NPYARGVDWTAIM
+716 NPYARGVDWIAIM
-729 SGETTTTTEETT
+729 SGETTTTTSETT

-753 TTKKKKKKTSASDE
+753 TTKKKKKTSASDE
-767 ENSADTLNADNTD
+767 ESSADTLNADVSDTD
-780 LNVAV
+780 TPV

-797 DESGEDTTT
+797 DDESGEDTTT
-806 KKKKKTTTEAT
+806 KKKKKKKTTTEAT
-817 EETSAEEITSK
+817 EETSAEETTSK

-877 ETSDTENTEES
+877 ETSEAENTEES
-888 TVTSVPES
+888 TVTSVPET

>member
-24 PSASHNI
+24 PSAPHNI
-31 IEDYDEEF
+31 TEDYDGEF
-39 SEELSPS
+39 SEELSPN

-61 ESEQTENSPDSSK
+61 ETEQNGNIPDSS
-74 ASAEEISSEADTKQE
+74 DT
-89 SVPEVAS
+89 S
-96 PEEIEPNEASAEP
+96 
-109 SAAEQD
+109 AEQD
-115 KSDEPMAAI
+115 KSA
-124 EPKATAEPK
+124 
-133 VSDEPKAALPNT
+133 EPKAANVTNEPPT
-145 DLPEASSEPNEPKA
+145 AEEPKSESTSASPEADK
-159 SEEPQSEESTALPES
+159 STE
-174 DNSAGQETADLDE
+174 QETVGLDE
-187 PANTSPTESEVPET
+187 PAIAPPTESEVPET
-201 IENTENNITESNI
+201 TENKENDITESNI

-222 TNTPSEPEAP
+222 TNEPSEPEAP
-232 PQPTAVLDGII
+232 PQPAAV
-243 PAESFSDK
+243 P
-251 SADESGAFSSV
+251 
-262 FANGLDDTDK
+262 DDADK
-272 AENELQETVEVLNAD
+272 AENEPTGTVEVLNAD
-287 IPDWGDILPEPS
+287 IPDWNDILPEPS
-299 IEETVDDA
+299 IEETIDDA
-307 ITDYESDDIEEDE
+307 IADLDSEEIEEDE

-329 DDTVDDVSDDEIIDD
+329 DDTVNDISDDEIIDD
-344 EPESDEANPE
+344 EADPE
-354 KEDAP
+354 KTDTP
-359 TEEENSPE
+359 TEEENKTE
-367 DNPPKNDSD
+367 KADSS
-376 ESVSEVEAVQ
+376 ESETVR
-386 TDDIPPFEPEP
+386 TDDIPAFNPEP
-397 ITLTAEE
+397 VTLTAEE

-416 ILKELLPWKGDTVFE
+416 ILKEILPWKGDTVFE

-457 QSDRAVKDLEQI
+457 QSNRAVKDLEKI

-562 CTVREDYVSPNL
+562 CTVSEDYVSPNL

-592 YKQNLEFYADN
+592 YKQDLDFYAAN
-603 PTVTLRTEYETG
+603 PTVTLRTEYESG
-615 TYLIYAFFVTNAL
+615 TYLIYAYFVTNAL

-651 TFDWYMSEVQSRNQI
+651 TFDWYMGEVQSRNQI

-729 SGETTTTTEETT
+729 SGETTTELTEETSEETT
-741 VPEETDEEDGET
+741 VPEETDEDGET
-753 TTKKKKKKTSASDE
+753 TTKKKKKKKTSVSDE
-767 ENSADTLNADNTD
+767 ENSSDTLNASDSDTD
-780 LNVAV
+780 TSA

-790 TVPPDAS
+790 TVPTDAS

-806 KKKKKTTTEAT
+806 KKKKKKTTTEAT
-817 EETSAEEITSK
+817 EETSAEETTSK
-828 KKKSTSADTSEE
+828 KKKSTDADTSEE

-845 TTKKKSKKTTTE
+845 TTTKKKSKKTTTE
-857 TTAEETTS
+857 TTAEETTT

-871 TKETTA
+871 AKETTA
-877 ETSDTENTEES
+877 ETSDTEES
-888 TVTSVPES
+888 TVTSVPET
-896 ESEETTT
+896 EPEETTT

>member
-24 PSASHNI
+24 PSAPYNVT
-31 IEDYDEEF
+31 EDYDEEF
-39 SEELSPS
+39 SEELSPN

-61 ESEQTENSPDSSK
+61 ETEQNEDIPDSSDT
-74 ASAEEISSEADTKQE
+74 SAEISPPEADAKQE
-89 SVPEVAS
+89 NAS
-96 PEEIEPNEASAEP
+96 TGASAEP

-115 KSDEPMAAI
+115 KSAEPKAAI
-124 EPKATAEPK
+124 EPKAYYEPETAE
-133 VSDEPKAALPNT
+133 EPK
-145 DLPEASSEPNEPKA
+145 
-159 SEEPQSEESTALPES
+159 SEESTASPEL
-174 DNSAGQETADLDE
+174 DNSAVQEATDLGE
-187 PANTSPTESEVPET
+187 PAIAPPTESEVSET
-201 IENTENNITESNI
+201 IENTENDITESNI
-214 IDDISEEE
+214 VDDISEEE
-222 TNTPSEPEAP
+222 TNEPSEPEAP
-232 PQPTAVLDGII
+232 PQPAAVLDGVI

-251 SADESGAFSSV
+251 STDESGAFSSV
-262 FANGLDDTDK
+262 FANGLDDSDK
-272 AENELQETVEVLNAD
+272 AENEPQETVEVLNAD

-307 ITDYESDDIEEDE
+307 ITDYESEDIEEDE

-329 DDTVDDVSDDEIIDD
+329 DDTVDDISDDEIIDD

-354 KEDAP
+354 NTDTP
-359 TEEENSPE
+359 TEEETSPE
-367 DNPPKNDSD
+367 DKTEKADNS
-376 ESVSEVEAVQ
+376 ESETAR

-397 ITLTAEE
+397 VTLTAEE

-416 ILKELLPWKGDTVFE
+416 ILKEILPWKGDTFFE

-457 QSDRAVKDLEQI
+457 QSNRAVKDLEKI

-562 CTVREDYVSPNL
+562 CTVSEDYVSPNL

-592 YKQNLEFYADN
+592 YKQDLEFYAAN

-615 TYLIYAFFVTNAL
+615 IYLIYAYFVTNAL

-651 TFDWYMSEVQSRNQI
+651 TFDWYMGEVQSRNQI

-729 SGETTTTTEETT
+729 SGETTTELTEETS
-741 VPEETDEEDGET
+741 EETTAPDETDEDGET
-753 TTKKKKKKTSASDE
+753 TTKKKKKKKTSVSDE
-767 ENSADTLNADNTD
+767 ENSTDALSADGSDTD
-780 LNVAV
+780 TSA

-790 TVPPDAS
+790 TVPTDAS
-797 DESGEDTTT
+797 DEGGEDTTPK

-817 EETSAEEITSK
+817 EETSAEETTSK

-845 TTKKKSKKTTTE
+845 TTKKKSKKTATE
-857 TTAEETTS
+857 TTAEETTT

-877 ETSDTENTEES
+877 ETSDTEES
-888 TVTSVPES
+888 TVTSVPET

>member
-1 MSDNKFGFTVD
+1 MSDNKFDFTVD

-46 GEYVPRHAKPAPPEE
+46 GEYIPRHAKPASDEGE
-61 ESEQTENSPDSSK
+61 AEQTEDTPDSSETPFSESTPK
-74 ASAEEISSEADTKQE
+74 ADANQE
-89 SVPEVAS
+89 NV
-96 PEEIEPNEASAEP
+96 PNEALPEP
-109 SAAEQD
+109 SITEQD
-115 KSDEPMAAI
+115 KSDEPIATE
-124 EPKATAEPK
+124 EPK
-133 VSDEPKAALPNT
+133 
-145 DLPEASSEPNEPKA
+145 
-159 SEEPQSEESTALPES
+159 SEESSALPES
-174 DNSAGQETADLDE
+174 DNSAGQETAGLDE
-187 PANTSPTESEVPET
+187 PVNTSPTESAVPET
-201 IENTENNITESNI
+201 IENTENDITESNI

-222 TNTPSEPEAP
+222 TNEPSEPEAP
-232 PQPTAVLDGII
+232 PQPTAVLDGVI

-251 SADESGAFSSV
+251 STGESGAFSSV
-262 FANGLDDTDK
+262 FANGLDDSDK
-272 AENELQETVEVLNAD
+272 AENKPQETVEVLNAD

-299 IEETVDDA
+299 IEGTVDDA
-307 ITDYESDDIEEDE
+307 IIDYESEDIEEDE

-344 EPESDEANPE
+344 EPESDEANSA

-359 TEEENSPE
+359 TEKENSPE
-367 DNPPKNDSD
+367 PDSA
-376 ESVSEVEAVQ
+376 ESVSESETVQ

-442 IIFIGAGVMLASTLI
+442 IIFISAGVMLASTLI

-562 CTVREDYVSPNL
+562 CTVSEDYVSPNL

-592 YKQNLEFYADN
+592 YKQNLKFYADN

-651 TFDWYMSEVQSRNQI
+651 TFDWYMGEVQSRNQI

-780 LNVAV
+780 LNVEV

-797 DESGEDTTT
+797 DDESEDTTT
-806 KKKKKTTTEAT
+806 KKKKKKTTTEAT
-817 EETSAEEITSK
+817 EETSVEETTSK
-828 KKKSTSADTSEE
+828 KKKSTTADTSEE

-888 TVTSVPES
+888 TVTSVPET

>member
-12 DIIAEFDKKKAD
+12 DIIAEFDKKKTE
-24 PSASHNI
+24 PSAPHNI
-31 IEDYDEEF
+31 IEDYDGEF
-39 SEELSPS
+39 SEELSPN
-46 GEYVPRHAKPAPPEE
+46 GEYVPRHAKPTPPEE
-61 ESEQTENSPDSSK
+61 EAEQNGNIPDSS
-74 ASAEEISSEADTKQE
+74 DT
-89 SVPEVAS
+89 S
-96 PEEIEPNEASAEP
+96 
-109 SAAEQD
+109 AEQD
-115 KSDEPMAAI
+115 KSA
-124 EPKATAEPK
+124 
-133 VSDEPKAALPNT
+133 EPKAANVTNEPQT
-145 DLPEASSEPNEPKA
+145 AEEPKPESTSASPEA
-159 SEEPQSEESTALPES
+159 
-174 DNSAGQETADLDE
+174 DNSTEQETAGLDE
-187 PANTSPTESEVPET
+187 PALAPPTESKDPEA
-201 IENTENNITESNI
+201 TENKENDITESNI
-214 IDDISEEE
+214 IDDISEGE
-222 TNTPSEPEAP
+222 TNEPSESEAP
-232 PQPTAVLDGII
+232 PQPAAVSDDADKG
-243 PAESFSDK
+243 ES
-251 SADESGAFSSV
+251 EPTG
-262 FANGLDDTDK
+262 
-272 AENELQETVEVLNAD
+272 TVEVLSTE

-307 ITDYESDDIEEDE
+307 IADLDSEEIEEDE

-329 DDTVDDVSDDEIIDD
+329 DDTVNDISDDEIIDD
-344 EPESDEANPE
+344 EADPE
-354 KEDAP
+354 KADTP
-359 TEEENSPE
+359 TEEENKTE
-367 DNPPKNDSD
+367 KTDSS
-376 ESVSEVEAVQ
+376 ESETVL
-386 TDDIPPFEPEP
+386 TDDIPAFNPEP
-397 ITLTAEE
+397 VTLTAEE

-416 ILKELLPWKGDTVFE
+416 ILREILPWKGDTVFE

-457 QSDRAVKDLEQI
+457 QSNRAVKDLEKI

-488 TIAPTEEEE
+488 TVAPTEEEE

-562 CTVREDYVSPNL
+562 CTVSEDYVSPNL

-592 YKQNLEFYADN
+592 YKQDLEFYAAN
-603 PTVTLRTEYETG
+603 PTVTLRTEYESG
-615 TYLIYAFFVTNAL
+615 TYLIYAYFVTNAL

-651 TFDWYMSEVQSRNQI
+651 TFDWYMGEVQSRNQI

-701 DGESVSDYDFTSASF
+701 SGESVSDYDFTSASF

-729 SGETTTTTEETT
+729 SGETTTELTEETSEETT
-741 VPEETDEEDGET
+741 VPEETDEDGET
-753 TTKKKKKKTSASDE
+753 TTKKKKKKKTSVSDE
-767 ENSADTLNADNTD
+767 ENSTDTLNASDSDTD
-780 LNVAV
+780 TPA

-790 TVPPDAS
+790 TIPTDAS
-797 DESGEDTTT
+797 DEDGEDTTT
-806 KKKKKTTTEAT
+806 KKKKKKTTTEETEET
-817 EETSAEEITSK
+817 EETSAEETTSK
-828 KKKSTSADTSEE
+828 KKKSTDADASEE

-857 TTAEETTS
+857 TTAEETTTKK

-877 ETSDTENTEES
+877 ETSDTEES
-888 TVTSVPES
+888 TVTSVPET

>member
-1 MSDNKFGFTVD
+1 M
-12 DIIAEFDKKKAD
+12 
-24 PSASHNI
+24 P
-31 IEDYDEEF
+31 
-39 SEELSPS
+39 EL
-46 GEYVPRHAKPAPPEE
+46 
-61 ESEQTENSPDSSK
+61 
-74 ASAEEISSEADTKQE
+74 
-89 SVPEVAS
+89 
-96 PEEIEPNEASAEP
+96 
-109 SAAEQD
+109 
-115 KSDEPMAAI
+115 
-124 EPKATAEPK
+124 
-133 VSDEPKAALPNT
+133 
-145 DLPEASSEPNEPKA
+145 
-159 SEEPQSEESTALPES
+159 
-174 DNSAGQETADLDE
+174 DNSAVQETVGLDE
-187 PANTSPTESEVPET
+187 PVVAPPTESEVPET
-201 IENTENNITESNI
+201 IENTENDITESNI

-222 TNTPSEPEAP
+222 INEPSEPEAP
-232 PQPTAVLDGII
+232 PQPAAVLDGVI

-251 SADESGAFSSV
+251 STDESGAFSSV
-262 FANGLDDTDK
+262 FANGLDDSDK
-272 AENELQETVEVLNAD
+272 AENEPQETVEVLNAD

-307 ITDYESDDIEEDE
+307 ITDYESEDIEEDE

-329 DDTVDDVSDDEIIDD
+329 DDTVNDISDDEIIDD

-354 KEDAP
+354 NTDTP
-359 TEEENSPE
+359 TEEETFPE
-367 DNPPKNDSD
+367 DKTEKADNS
-376 ESVSEVEAVQ
+376 ESETAR

-397 ITLTAEE
+397 VTLTAEE
-404 AAEDNAKKAKKN
+404 AAEDNAKKTKKN
-416 ILKELLPWKGDTVFE
+416 ILKEILPWKGDTVFE

-457 QSDRAVKDLEQI
+457 QSNRAVKDLEKI

-488 TIAPTEEEE
+488 TVAPTEEEE

-562 CTVREDYVSPNL
+562 CTVSEDYVSPNL

-592 YKQNLEFYADN
+592 YKQDLEFYAAN

-615 TYLIYAFFVTNAL
+615 IYLIYAYFVTNAL

-651 TFDWYMSEVQSRNQI
+651 TFDWYMGEVQSRNQI

-701 DGESVSDYDFTSASF
+701 SGESVSDYDFTSASF

-729 SGETTTTTEETT
+729 SGETTTELTEETSEET
-741 VPEETDEEDGET
+741 TAPEETDEDGET
-753 TTKKKKKKTSASDE
+753 TTKKKKKKKKTSVSDE
-767 ENSADTLNADNTD
+767 ENSTDTLSADGSDTD
-780 LNVAV
+780 TSA

-790 TVPPDAS
+790 TVPTDAS
-797 DESGEDTTT
+797 DEGGEDTTT
-806 KKKKKTTTEAT
+806 KKKKKKTTTEAT
-817 EETSAEEITSK
+817 EETSAEETTSK
-828 KKKSTSADTSEE
+828 KKKSTDADTSEE

-857 TTAEETTS
+857 TTAEETTT

-877 ETSDTENTEES
+877 ETSDTEES
-888 TVTSVPES
+888 TVTSVPET

>member
-24 PSASHNI
+24 PSAPYNI
-31 IEDYDEEF
+31 TEDYDEEF
-39 SEELSPS
+39 SEELSPN

-61 ESEQTENSPDSSK
+61 EAEQNGDIPDSSDT
-74 ASAEEISSEADTKQE
+74 SAEINT
-89 SVPEVAS
+89 PTGT
-96 PEEIEPNEASAEP
+96 SAEP

-115 KSDEPMAAI
+115 KSVK
-124 EPKATAEPK
+124 PKATIEPK
-133 VSDEPKAALPNT
+133 VSYEPKTA
-145 DLPEASSEPNEPKA
+145 EEPK
-159 SEEPQSEESTALPES
+159 SEESTALPKL
-174 DNSAGQETADLDE
+174 DNSAVQETAHLDE
-187 PANTSPTESEVPET
+187 PAIILPTESEAPET
-201 IENTENNITESNI
+201 TENTENDITKSNI
-214 IDDISEEE
+214 IEDISEEE
-222 TNTPSEPEAP
+222 TNEPSESEAP
-232 PQPTAVLDGII
+232 PQPAAVLDGVI

-251 SADESGAFSSV
+251 NTDESGTFSSV

-272 AENELQETVEVLNAD
+272 AENEPQETVEVLNAD

-307 ITDYESDDIEEDE
+307 ITDCESEDIEEDE

-329 DDTVDDVSDDEIIDD
+329 DDTVNDISDDEIIDD

-354 KEDAP
+354 NTDTP
-359 TEEENSPE
+359 TEEETSTEDKTEKADNS
-367 DNPPKNDSD
+367 
-376 ESVSEVEAVQ
+376 ESETAR
-386 TDDIPPFEPEP
+386 TDDIPAFNPEP
-397 ITLTAEE
+397 VTLTAEE
-404 AAEDNAKKAKKN
+404 AAEDTAKKAKKN
-416 ILKELLPWKGDTVFE
+416 ILKEILPWKGDTVFE

-442 IIFIGAGVMLASTLI
+442 MIFIGAGVMLASTLI
-457 QSDRAVKDLEQI
+457 QSNRAVKDLEQI

-488 TIAPTEEEE
+488 TVAPTEEEE

-562 CTVREDYVSPNL
+562 CTVSEDYVSPNL

-592 YKQNLEFYADN
+592 YKQDLEFYAAN
-603 PTVTLRTEYETG
+603 PTVTLRTEYESG
-615 TYLIYAFFVTNAL
+615 TYLIYAYFVTNAL

-651 TFDWYMSEVQSRNQI
+651 TFDWYMGEVQSRNQI

-701 DGESVSDYDFTSASF
+701 SGESVSDYDFTSASF

-729 SGETTTTTEETT
+729 SGETTTELTEETSEET
-741 VPEETDEEDGET
+741 TAPEETDEDGET
-753 TTKKKKKKTSASDE
+753 TTKKKKKKTSVSDE
-767 ENSADTLNADNTD
+767 ENSTDTLNEDGSDTD
-780 LNVAV
+780 TSA

-797 DESGEDTTT
+797 DEGGEDTTT
-806 KKKKKTTTEAT
+806 KKKKKKTTAEST
-817 EETSAEEITSK
+817 EETSAEETTSK
-828 KKKSTSADTSEE
+828 KKKSTDADTSEE

-845 TTKKKSKKTTTE
+845 TTTKKKSKKTTTE

-865 KKKKST
+865 KKKKK

-877 ETSDTENTEES
+877 ETSDTEES
-888 TVTSVPES
+888 TVTSVPET

>member
-12 DIIAEFDKKKAD
+12 DIIAEFDKKKTE
-24 PSASHNI
+24 PSAPHNI
-31 IEDYDEEF
+31 TEDYDGEF
-39 SEELSPS
+39 SEELSPN

-61 ESEQTENSPDSSK
+61 ETEQNGDIPDSS
-74 ASAEEISSEADTKQE
+74 DT
-89 SVPEVAS
+89 S
-96 PEEIEPNEASAEP
+96 
-109 SAAEQD
+109 AEQD
-115 KSDEPMAAI
+115 KS
-124 EPKATAEPK
+124 AEPK
-133 VSDEPKAALPNT
+133 TANVTTAEEPKPESTSAS
-145 DLPEASSEPNEPKA
+145 PEADKNTE
-159 SEEPQSEESTALPES
+159 
-174 DNSAGQETADLDE
+174 QETVGLDE
-187 PANTSPTESEVPET
+187 PAIIPPTESEVPET
-201 IENTENNITESNI
+201 TENKENDITESNI
-214 IDDISEEE
+214 VEDISEEE
-222 TNTPSEPEAP
+222 TNEPSESEAP
-232 PQPTAVLDGII
+232 PQPAAV
-243 PAESFSDK
+243 P
-251 SADESGAFSSV
+251 
-262 FANGLDDTDK
+262 DDADK
-272 AENELQETVEVLNAD
+272 AENEPTGTVEILNAD
-287 IPDWGDILPEPS
+287 IPDWNDILPEPS
-299 IEETVDDA
+299 IEETIDDA
-307 ITDYESDDIEEDE
+307 IADLDSEEIEEDE

-329 DDTVDDVSDDEIIDD
+329 DDTVNDISDDEIIDD
-344 EPESDEANPE
+344 EADPE
-354 KEDAP
+354 KTDTP
-359 TEEENSPE
+359 TEEETSPE
-367 DNPPKNDSD
+367 DKTEKADNS
-376 ESVSEVEAVQ
+376 ESETAR

-397 ITLTAEE
+397 VTLTAEE

-416 ILKELLPWKGDTVFE
+416 ILKEILPWKGDTVFE

-457 QSDRAVKDLEQI
+457 QSNRAVKDLEKI

-562 CTVREDYVSPNL
+562 CTVSEDYVSPNL

-592 YKQNLEFYADN
+592 YKQDLDFYAAN
-603 PTVTLRTEYETG
+603 PTVTLRTEYESG
-615 TYLIYAFFVTNAL
+615 TYLIYAYFVTNAL

-651 TFDWYMSEVQSRNQI
+651 TFDWYMGEVQSRNQI

-729 SGETTTTTEETT
+729 SGETTTELTEETSEETT
-741 VPEETDEEDGET
+741 VPEETDEDGET
-753 TTKKKKKKTSASDE
+753 TTKKKKKKKTSVSDE
-767 ENSADTLNADNTD
+767 ENSADTLNASDPDTD
-780 LNVAV
+780 TPV

-790 TVPPDAS
+790 TVPTDAS
-797 DESGEDTTT
+797 DEGGEDTTT
-806 KKKKKTTTEAT
+806 KKKKKKTTTEAT
-817 EETSAEEITSK
+817 EETSAEETTSK
-828 KKKSTSADTSEE
+828 KKKSTDADTSEE

-845 TTKKKSKKTTTE
+845 TTAKKKSKKTTTE
-857 TTAEETTS
+857 TTAEETTT

-871 TKETTA
+871 AKETTA
-877 ETSDTENTEES
+877 ETSDTEES
-888 TVTSVPES
+888 TVTSVPET
-896 ESEETTT
+896 EPEETTT

>member
-12 DIIAEFDKKKAD
+12 DIIAEFDKKKTE
-24 PSASHNI
+24 PSAPHNI
-31 IEDYDEEF
+31 IEDYGGEF
-39 SEELSPS
+39 SEELSPN
-46 GEYVPRHAKPAPPEE
+46 GEYVPRHAKSAPPEE
-61 ESEQTENSPDSSK
+61 EAEQNGNIPDSSCT
-74 ASAEEISSEADTKQE
+74 S
-89 SVPEVAS
+89 
-96 PEEIEPNEASAEP
+96 
-109 SAAEQD
+109 AEQD
-115 KSDEPMAAI
+115 KSA
-124 EPKATAEPK
+124 
-133 VSDEPKAALPNT
+133 EPKAANVTNEPQT
-145 DLPEASSEPNEPKA
+145 AEEPKSESTSSSPEADK
-159 SEEPQSEESTALPES
+159 STE
-174 DNSAGQETADLDE
+174 QETAVLDE
-187 PANTSPTESEVPET
+187 PAITPPTESEVSET
-201 IENTENNITESNI
+201 SENTENDITKSNIT
-214 IDDISEEE
+214 EEE
-222 TNTPSEPEAP
+222 TNEPSESEAP
-232 PQPTAVLDGII
+232 PQPAAV
-243 PAESFSDK
+243 SDD
-251 SADESGAFSSV
+251 A
-262 FANGLDDTDK
+262 DK
-272 AENELQETVEVLNAD
+272 AESEPTETVEVLNAN
-287 IPDWGDILPEPS
+287 IPDWNDILPEPG
-299 IEETVDDA
+299 IEETIDDA
-307 ITDYESDDIEEDE
+307 IADLDSEEIEEDE

-329 DDTVDDVSDDEIIDD
+329 DDTVNDISDDEIIDD
-344 EPESDEANPE
+344 EPVSDEADPE
-354 KEDAP
+354 KTDTP
-359 TEEENSPE
+359 TEEETSPE
-367 DNPPKNDSD
+367 DKTEKNDSS
-376 ESVSEVEAVQ
+376 ESETVQ
-386 TDDIPPFEPEP
+386 TDDIPAFNPEP
-397 ITLTAEE
+397 VTLTAEE

-416 ILKELLPWKGDTVFE
+416 ILKEILPWKGDTVFE
-431 MIRKIVFIIAV
+431 MIRKMVFIIAV
-442 IIFIGAGVMLASTLI
+442 IIFIGAGVMLSSTLI
-457 QSDRAVKDLEQI
+457 QSNRAVKDLEKI

-488 TIAPTEEEE
+488 TVAPTEEEE

-562 CTVREDYVSPNL
+562 CTVSEDYVSPNL

-592 YKQNLEFYADN
+592 YKQDLEFYAAN
-603 PTVTLRTEYETG
+603 PTVTLRTEYESG
-615 TYLIYAFFVTNAL
+615 TYLIYAYFVTNAL

-651 TFDWYMSEVQSRNQI
+651 TFDWYMGEVQSRNQI

-701 DGESVSDYDFTSASF
+701 SGESVSDYDFTSASF

-729 SGETTTTTEETT
+729 SGETTTELTEETSEETT
-741 VPEETDEEDGET
+741 VPEETDEDGET
-753 TTKKKKKKTSASDE
+753 TTKKKKKKKTSVSDE
-767 ENSADTLNADNTD
+767 ENSTDTLNAGDSDTD
-780 LNVAV
+780 TPV

-790 TVPPDAS
+790 TIPTDAS
-797 DESGEDTTT
+797 DEGGEDTTSK
-806 KKKKKTTTEAT
+806 KKKKKTTTEET
-817 EETSAEEITSK
+817 EETSAEETTSK
-828 KKKSTSADTSEE
+828 KKKSTDADASEE

-857 TTAEETTS
+857 TTAEETTTKK

-877 ETSDTENTEES
+877 ETSDTEES
-888 TVTSVPES
+888 TVTSVPET

>member
-24 PSASHNI
+24 PSAPYNI
-31 IEDYDEEF
+31 TEDYDEEF
-39 SEELSPS
+39 SEELSPN

-61 ESEQTENSPDSSK
+61 ETEQNGDIPDSSDT
-74 ASAEEISSEADTKQE
+74 SAEISTPEADAKQE
-89 SVPEVAS
+89 NAPTG
-96 PEEIEPNEASAEP
+96 ASAEP

-115 KSDEPMAAI
+115 KSV
-124 EPKATAEPK
+124 EPKATIG
-133 VSDEPKAALPNT
+133 PKAT
-145 DLPEASSEPNEPKA
+145 VEPKA
-159 SEEPQSEESTALPES
+159 SYEPKTAEEPKSEESTALHEL
-174 DNSAGQETADLDE
+174 DNSAVQETAHLDE
-187 PANTSPTESEVPET
+187 PAIIPPKESKVPQT
-201 IENTENNITESNI
+201 IENTKNNITESNI
-214 IDDISEEE
+214 VEHISEEE
-222 TNTPSEPEAP
+222 TSEPSESEAP
-232 PQPTAVLDGII
+232 PQSAALLDGVI

-251 SADESGAFSSV
+251 NTDESGTFSSV

-272 AENELQETVEVLNAD
+272 AENEPQETVEVLNAD

-307 ITDYESDDIEEDE
+307 ITDYESEDIEEDE

-329 DDTVDDVSDDEIIDD
+329 DDTVNDISDDEIIDD
-344 EPESDEANPE
+344 EADPEKTDTPTEKENNPE
-354 KEDAP
+354 K
-359 TEEENSPE
+359 NGS
-367 DNPPKNDSD
+367 S
-376 ESVSEVEAVQ
+376 ESETVQ
-386 TDDIPPFEPEP
+386 TDDIPAFNPEP
-397 ITLTAEE
+397 VTLTAEE
-404 AAEDNAKKAKKN
+404 AAEDTAQKTKKN
-416 ILKELLPWKGDTVFE
+416 ILKEILPWKGDTVFE

-457 QSDRAVKDLEQI
+457 QSNRAVKDLEQI

-488 TIAPTEEEE
+488 TVAPTEEEE

-562 CTVREDYVSPNL
+562 CTVSEDYVSPNL

-582 DGTMFGNLKN
+582 DGTMFGNLKD
-592 YKQNLEFYADN
+592 YKQDLEFYAAN

-615 TYLIYAFFVTNAL
+615 IYLIYAYFVTNAL

-651 TFDWYMSEVQSRNQI
+651 TFDWYMGEVQSRNQI
-666 ISPVKAEFGDKLL
+666 ISPVEAEFGDKLL

-686 EFSNSRFVV
+686 EFTNSRFVV

-701 DGESVSDYDFTSASF
+701 SGESVSDYDFTSASF

-729 SGETTTTTEETT
+729 SGETTTELTEETSEET
-741 VPEETDEEDGET
+741 TAPEETDEDGET
-753 TTKKKKKKTSASDE
+753 TTKKKKKKKTSASDE
-767 ENSADTLNADNTD
+767 ENSADTLNASDPDTD
-780 LNVAV
+780 TPV

-797 DESGEDTTT
+797 DEGGEDTTT
-806 KKKKKTTTEAT
+806 KKKKKKTTTEIT
-817 EETSAEEITSK
+817 EETSAEETTSK
-828 KKKSTSADTSEE
+828 KKKSTTVEDTEESSEE
-840 TTAEE
+840 ET

-857 TTAEETTS
+857 TTTEETTS
-865 KKKKST
+865 KKKKKT

-877 ETSDTENTEES
+877 ETSDTEES
-888 TVTSVPES
+888 TVTSVPET

>member
-24 PSASHNI
+24 PSAVQNI
-31 IEDYDEEF
+31 IDDEDEEI
-39 SEELSPS
+39 SEELSPN
-46 GEYVPRHAKPAPPEE
+46 GEYIPRHAKPAPPEE
-61 ESEQTENSPDSSK
+61 KAEQTADIPDSS
-74 ASAEEISSEADTKQE
+74 D
-89 SVPEVAS
+89 AS
-96 PEEIEPNEASAEP
+96 PEETSADIMQESTPEETSPEKAAPNDTAEP
-109 SAAEQD
+109 SLAEQD
-115 KSDEPMAAI
+115 KSDEP
-124 EPKATAEPK
+124 KAF
-133 VSDEPKAALPNT
+133 DEPMA
-145 DLPEASSEPNEPKA
+145 DQPEASPEHTALNELDRFEAK
-159 SEEPQSEESTALPES
+159 EEPSASPEAEKGTEQDTTDSADSANALTSENEAT
-174 DNSAGQETADLDE
+174 ET
-187 PANTSPTESEVPET
+187 
-201 IENTENNITESNI
+201 TENSEDNITDSNI

-222 TNTPSEPEAP
+222 TDEPSEPEAP
-232 PQPTAVLDGII
+232 PQPTAILDGIA
-243 PAESFSDK
+243 PAESFTDK
-251 SADESGAFSSV
+251 GTDESGAFSSV
-262 FANGLDDTDK
+262 FANGLDDTK
-272 AENELQETVEVLNAD
+272 AEDEPQETVEVLNAD

-299 IEETVDDA
+299 IEEAVDDA
-307 ITDYESDDIEEDE
+307 ITDYDSEEIEEDE
-320 TVPEDIDET
+320 TVPEDTAET
-329 DDTVDDVSDDEIIDD
+329 ADDVSDEEIIDD
-344 EPESDEANPE
+344 EPELDETAPE
-354 KEDAP
+354 EDTP
-359 TEEENSPE
+359 SEEENSPE
-367 DNPPKNDSD
+367 DKTEETDST
-376 ESVSEVEAVQ
+376 ESETAQ
-386 TDDIPPFEPEP
+386 ADDIPPFEPEP
-397 ITLTAEE
+397 ITLTAAE
-404 AAEDNAKKAKKN
+404 AAEDTAKKAKKN
-416 ILKELLPWKGDTVFE
+416 ILKELLPQKGDTVFE

-442 IIFIGAGVMLASTLI
+442 IIFVGAGVMLASTLI
-457 QSDRAVKDLEQI
+457 QSNRAVKDLEQI
-469 KEVVTTT
+469 KEIVTTT

-488 TIAPTEEEE
+488 TVAPTEEEE

-539 TYYLTHTYYDEQNKG
+539 TYFLTHTYYDEQNKG

-562 CTVREDYVSPNL
+562 CTVSEDYVSPNL

-592 YKQNLEFYADN
+592 YKQNLEFYAEN
-603 PTVTLRTEYETG
+603 PTVTLRTDYETG

-641 DYIEALNDEA
+641 DYIEALNDES
-651 TFDWYMSEVQSRNQI
+651 TFDWYMGEVQSRNQI

-716 NPYARGVDWTAIM
+716 NPHARGVDWTAIM
-729 SGETTTTTEETT
+729 SGETTTETSEETSEETSDETT
-741 VPEETDEEDGET
+741 VPEETDEDGET
-753 TTKKKKKKTSASDE
+753 TTKKKKKKTSATDE
-767 ENSADTLNADNTD
+767 ENSADTLNADSSDTD
-780 LNVAV
+780 TPV

-797 DESGEDTTT
+797 DEDGEDTTT
-806 KKKKKTTTEAT
+806 KKKTTTEAT
-817 EETSAEEITSK
+817 EETT
-828 KKKSTSADTSEE
+828 EE
-840 TTAEE
+840 TTTEE

-857 TTAEETTS
+857 ATTEETTS

-871 TKETTA
+871 TKETTV

-888 TVTSVPES
+888 TVTSIPET

-903 VTAN
+903 VTAGSD

>member
-24 PSASHNI
+24 PSAPYNI
-31 IEDYDEEF
+31 TEDYDEEF
-39 SEELSPS
+39 SEELSPN

-61 ESEQTENSPDSSK
+61 ETEQNGDIPDSSDT
-74 ASAEEISSEADTKQE
+74 SAEISTPEADAKQE
-89 SVPEVAS
+89 NAPTGE
-96 PEEIEPNEASAEP
+96 SAEP

-115 KSDEPMAAI
+115 KSD
-124 EPKATAEPK
+124 K
-133 VSDEPKAALPNT
+133 PKAANVT
-145 DLPEASSEPNEPKA
+145 NEPKTA
-159 SEEPQSEESTALPES
+159 EEPKSEESTALHEL
-174 DNSAGQETADLDE
+174 DNSAVQETAHLDE
-187 PANTSPTESEVPET
+187 PAIIPPKESKVPQT
-201 IENTENNITESNI
+201 IENTKNNITESNI
-214 IDDISEEE
+214 VEHISEEE
-222 TNTPSEPEAP
+222 TSEPSESEAP
-232 PQPTAVLDGII
+232 PQPAAVLDGVI

-251 SADESGAFSSV
+251 NTDESGTFSSV

-272 AENELQETVEVLNAD
+272 AENEPQETVEVLNAD

-307 ITDYESDDIEEDE
+307 ITDYESEDIEEDE

-329 DDTVDDVSDDEIIDD
+329 DDTVDDISDDEIIDD
-344 EPESDEANPE
+344 EADPE
-354 KEDAP
+354 KTDTP
-359 TEEENSPE
+359 TEEENKPE
-367 DNPPKNDSD
+367 KNGSS
-376 ESVSEVEAVQ
+376 ESETVQ
-386 TDDIPPFEPEP
+386 TDDIPAFNPEP
-397 ITLTAEE
+397 VTLTAEE

-416 ILKELLPWKGDTVFE
+416 ILKEILPWKGDTVFE

-457 QSDRAVKDLEQI
+457 QSNKAVKDLEQI

-488 TIAPTEEEE
+488 TVAPTEEEE

-562 CTVREDYVSPNL
+562 CTVSEDYVSPNL

-592 YKQNLEFYADN
+592 YKQDLEFYAAN

-615 TYLIYAFFVTNAL
+615 IYLIYAYFVTNAL

-651 TFDWYMSEVQSRNQI
+651 TFDWYMGEVQSRNQI

-686 EFSNSRFVV
+686 EFTNSRFVV

-729 SGETTTTTEETT
+729 SGETTTELTEETSEET
-741 VPEETDEEDGET
+741 TAPEETDEDGET
-753 TTKKKKKKTSASDE
+753 TTKKKKKKKTSVSDE
-767 ENSADTLNADNTD
+767 ENSTDTLNASDSDTD
-780 LNVAV
+780 TSA

-790 TVPPDAS
+790 TVPTDAS
-797 DESGEDTTT
+797 DEGSEDTTT
-806 KKKKKTTTEAT
+806 KKKKKKTTAEST
-817 EETSAEEITSK
+817 EETSAEETTSK
-828 KKKSTSADTSEE
+828 KKKSTDADTSEE

-845 TTKKKSKKTTTE
+845 ITTKKKSKKTTTE

-865 KKKKST
+865 KKKKK

-877 ETSDTENTEES
+877 ETSDTEES
-888 TVTSVPES
+888 TFTSIPET

>member
-24 PSASHNI
+24 PSAPYNI
-31 IEDYDEEF
+31 TEDYDEEF
-39 SEELSPS
+39 SEELSPN

-61 ESEQTENSPDSSK
+61 ESEQNGDIPDSSDT
-74 ASAEEISSEADTKQE
+74 SAEISTPEADAKQE
-89 SVPEVAS
+89 NAPTV
-96 PEEIEPNEASAEP
+96 ASAEP

-115 KSDEPMAAI
+115 KSVEPKATIEPKAAI
-124 EPKATAEPK
+124 EPKATVEPK
-133 VSDEPKAALPNT
+133 TSYESKTAEEPK
-145 DLPEASSEPNEPKA
+145 
-159 SEEPQSEESTALPES
+159 SEESTALPEL
-174 DNSAGQETADLDE
+174 DNSAVQETAHLDE
-187 PANTSPTESEVPET
+187 PAIIPPKESEVPQT
-201 IENTENNITESNI
+201 IENTKSNITESNI
-214 IDDISEEE
+214 ADDISEEE
-222 TNTPSEPEAP
+222 TSEPSESEAP
-232 PQPTAVLDGII
+232 PQPAAVLDGVI

-251 SADESGAFSSV
+251 NTDESGTFSSV

-272 AENELQETVEVLNAD
+272 AENEPQETVEVLNAD

-307 ITDYESDDIEEDE
+307 ITDYESEDIEEDE

-329 DDTVDDVSDDEIIDD
+329 DDTVDDISDDEIIDD
-344 EPESDEANPE
+344 EADPE
-354 KEDAP
+354 KTDTP
-359 TEEENSPE
+359 TEEENKPE
-367 DNPPKNDSD
+367 KNGSS
-376 ESVSEVEAVQ
+376 ESETVQ
-386 TDDIPPFEPEP
+386 TDDIPAFNPEP
-397 ITLTAEE
+397 VTLTAEE

-416 ILKELLPWKGDTVFE
+416 ILKEILPWKGDTVFE

-457 QSDRAVKDLEQI
+457 QSNKAVKDLEQI

-488 TIAPTEEEE
+488 TVAPTEEEE

-562 CTVREDYVSPNL
+562 CTVSEDYVSPNL

-592 YKQNLEFYADN
+592 YKQDLEFYAAN

-615 TYLIYAFFVTNAL
+615 IYLIYAYFVTNAL

-651 TFDWYMSEVQSRNQI
+651 TFDWYMGEVQSRNQI

-686 EFSNSRFVV
+686 EFTNSRFVV

-729 SGETTTTTEETT
+729 SGETTTELTEETSEET
-741 VPEETDEEDGET
+741 TAPEETDEDGET
-753 TTKKKKKKTSASDE
+753 TTKKKKKKKTSVSDE
-767 ENSADTLNADNTD
+767 ENSTDTLNASDSDTD
-780 LNVAV
+780 TSA

-790 TVPPDAS
+790 TVPTDAS
-797 DESGEDTTT
+797 DEGSEDTTT
-806 KKKKKTTTEAT
+806 KKKKKKTTAEST
-817 EETSAEEITSK
+817 EETSAEETTSK
-828 KKKSTSADTSEE
+828 KKKSTDADTSEE

-845 TTKKKSKKTTTE
+845 ITTKKKSKKTTTE

-865 KKKKST
+865 KKKKK

-877 ETSDTENTEES
+877 ETSDTEES
-888 TVTSVPES
+888 TVTSIPET

>member
-24 PSASHNI
+24 PSAPYNI
-31 IEDYDEEF
+31 TEDYDEEF
-39 SEELSPS
+39 SEELSPN

-61 ESEQTENSPDSSK
+61 ETEQNGDIPDSSDT
-74 ASAEEISSEADTKQE
+74 SAEISTPEADAKQE
-89 SVPEVAS
+89 NAPTG
-96 PEEIEPNEASAEP
+96 ASAEP

-115 KSDEPMAAI
+115 KSVEPKAAI
-124 EPKATAEPK
+124 EPKASYESKTAE
-133 VSDEPKAALPNT
+133 EPK
-145 DLPEASSEPNEPKA
+145 
-159 SEEPQSEESTALPES
+159 SEESTALHEL
-174 DNSAGQETADLDE
+174 DNSAVQETAHLDE
-187 PANTSPTESEVPET
+187 PAIIPPKESEVPQT
-201 IENTENNITESNI
+201 IENTKNNITESNI
-214 IDDISEEE
+214 AEYISEEE
-222 TNTPSEPEAP
+222 TSEPSEFEAP
-232 PQPTAVLDGII
+232 PQPAAVLDGVI

-251 SADESGAFSSV
+251 NTDESGTFSSV

-272 AENELQETVEVLNAD
+272 AENKPQETVEVLNAD

-307 ITDYESDDIEEDE
+307 ITDYESEDIEEDE

-329 DDTVDDVSDDEIIDD
+329 DDTVNDISDDEIIDD
-344 EPESDEANPE
+344 EADPE
-354 KEDAP
+354 KTDTP
-359 TEEENSPE
+359 TEEENKPE
-367 DNPPKNDSD
+367 KNGSS
-376 ESVSEVEAVQ
+376 ESETVQ
-386 TDDIPPFEPEP
+386 TDDIPAFNPEP
-397 ITLTAEE
+397 VTLTAEE

-416 ILKELLPWKGDTVFE
+416 ILKEILPWKGDTVFE

-457 QSDRAVKDLEQI
+457 QSNRAVKDLEQI

-488 TIAPTEEEE
+488 TVAPTEEEE

-562 CTVREDYVSPNL
+562 CTVSEDYVSPNL

-592 YKQNLEFYADN
+592 YKQDLEFYAAN

-615 TYLIYAFFVTNAL
+615 IYLIYAYFVTNAL

-651 TFDWYMSEVQSRNQI
+651 TFDWYMGEVQSRNQI

-686 EFSNSRFVV
+686 EFTNSRFVV

-729 SGETTTTTEETT
+729 SGETTTELTEETSEET
-741 VPEETDEEDGET
+741 TAPEETDEDGET
-753 TTKKKKKKTSASDE
+753 TTKKKKKKKTSVSDE
-767 ENSADTLNADNTD
+767 ENSTDTLNASDSDTD
-780 LNVAV
+780 TSA

-790 TVPPDAS
+790 TVPTDAS
-797 DESGEDTTT
+797 DEGSEDTTT
-806 KKKKKTTTEAT
+806 KKKKKKTTAEST
-817 EETSAEEITSK
+817 EETSAEETTSK
-828 KKKSTSADTSEE
+828 KKKSTDADTSEE

-845 TTKKKSKKTTTE
+845 ITTKKKSKKTTTE

-865 KKKKST
+865 KKKKK

-877 ETSDTENTEES
+877 ETSDTEES
-888 TVTSVPES
+888 TVTSIPET

>member
-24 PSASHNI
+24 PSAPYNI
-31 IEDYDEEF
+31 TEDYDEEF
-39 SEELSPS
+39 SEELSPN

-61 ESEQTENSPDSSK
+61 ETEQNGDIPDSSD
-74 ASAEEISSEADTKQE
+74 ASAEISTPEADAKQE
-89 SVPEVAS
+89 NAPTG
-96 PEEIEPNEASAEP
+96 ASAEP

-115 KSDEPMAAI
+115 KSF
-124 EPKATAEPK
+124 
-133 VSDEPKAALPNT
+133 
-145 DLPEASSEPNEPKA
+145 EPKA
-159 SEEPQSEESTALPES
+159 SYESKTAEEPKSEESTALPEL
-174 DNSAGQETADLDE
+174 DNSAVQETAGLDE
-187 PANTSPTESEVPET
+187 PAIIPPKESKVPQT
-201 IENTENNITESNI
+201 IENTKNNITESNI
-214 IDDISEEE
+214 VDDISEEE
-222 TNTPSEPEAP
+222 TNKPSESEAP
-232 PQPTAVLDGII
+232 PQPAAVLDGVI

-251 SADESGAFSSV
+251 NTDESGTFSSM

-272 AENELQETVEVLNAD
+272 AENEPQETVEVLNAD

-307 ITDYESDDIEEDE
+307 ITDYESEDIEEDE

-329 DDTVDDVSDDEIIDD
+329 DDTVDDISDDEIIDD
-344 EPESDEANPE
+344 EADPE
-354 KEDAP
+354 KTDTP
-359 TEEENSPE
+359 TEEENKPE
-367 DNPPKNDSD
+367 KNGSS
-376 ESVSEVEAVQ
+376 ESETVQ
-386 TDDIPPFEPEP
+386 TDDIPAFNPEP
-397 ITLTAEE
+397 VTLTAEE

-416 ILKELLPWKGDTVFE
+416 ILKEILPWKGDTVFE

-457 QSDRAVKDLEQI
+457 QSNKAVKDLEQI

-488 TIAPTEEEE
+488 TVAPTEEEE

-562 CTVREDYVSPNL
+562 CTVSEDYVSPNL

-592 YKQNLEFYADN
+592 YKQDLEFYAAN

-615 TYLIYAFFVTNAL
+615 IYLIYAYFVTNAL

-651 TFDWYMSEVQSRNQI
+651 TFDWYMGEVQSRNQI

-686 EFSNSRFVV
+686 EFTNSRFVV

-729 SGETTTTTEETT
+729 SGETTTELTEETSEET
-741 VPEETDEEDGET
+741 TAPEETDEDGET
-753 TTKKKKKKTSASDE
+753 TTKKKKKKKTSVSDE
-767 ENSADTLNADNTD
+767 ENSTDTLNASDSDTD
-780 LNVAV
+780 TSA

-790 TVPPDAS
+790 TVPTDAS
-797 DESGEDTTT
+797 DEGSEDTTT
-806 KKKKKTTTEAT
+806 KKKKKKTTAEST
-817 EETSAEEITSK
+817 EETSAEETTSK
-828 KKKSTSADTSEE
+828 KKKSTDADTSEE

-845 TTKKKSKKTTTE
+845 ITTKKKSKKTTTE

-865 KKKKST
+865 KKKKK

-877 ETSDTENTEES
+877 ETSDTEES
-888 TVTSVPES
+888 KVTSIPET

>member
-12 DIIAEFDKKKAD
+12 DIIAEFDKKKTE
-24 PSASHNI
+24 PSAPHNI
-31 IEDYDEEF
+31 TEDYDGEF
-39 SEELSPS
+39 SEELSPN

-61 ESEQTENSPDSSK
+61 ETEQNGNIPDSS
-74 ASAEEISSEADTKQE
+74 DT
-89 SVPEVAS
+89 S
-96 PEEIEPNEASAEP
+96 
-109 SAAEQD
+109 AEQD
-115 KSDEPMAAI
+115 KSA
-124 EPKATAEPK
+124 
-133 VSDEPKAALPNT
+133 EPKAANVTTAEEPKPEST
-145 DLPEASSEPNEPKA
+145 SASPEADKNTE
-159 SEEPQSEESTALPES
+159 
-174 DNSAGQETADLDE
+174 QETADLDE
-187 PANTSPTESEVPET
+187 PAIIPPTESEVPET
-201 IENTENNITESNI
+201 TENKENDITESNI
-214 IDDISEEE
+214 VEDISEEE
-222 TNTPSEPEAP
+222 TNEPSESETP
-232 PQPTAVLDGII
+232 PQPAAV
-243 PAESFSDK
+243 P
-251 SADESGAFSSV
+251 
-262 FANGLDDTDK
+262 DDADK
-272 AENELQETVEVLNAD
+272 AESEPTGTVEVLNAD
-287 IPDWGDILPEPS
+287 IPDWNDILPEPS
-299 IEETVDDA
+299 IEETIDDA
-307 ITDYESDDIEEDE
+307 IADLDSEEIEEDE

-329 DDTVDDVSDDEIIDD
+329 DDTVNDISDDEIIDD
-344 EPESDEANPE
+344 EADPE
-354 KEDAP
+354 KTDTP
-359 TEEENSPE
+359 TEEENKTE
-367 DNPPKNDSD
+367 KADSS
-376 ESVSEVEAVQ
+376 ESETAR

-397 ITLTAEE
+397 VTLTAEE

-416 ILKELLPWKGDTVFE
+416 ILKEILPWKGDTVFE

-457 QSDRAVKDLEQI
+457 QSNRAVKDLEKI

-562 CTVREDYVSPNL
+562 CTVSEDYVSPNL

-592 YKQNLEFYADN
+592 YKQDLDFYAAN
-603 PTVTLRTEYETG
+603 PTVTLRTEYESG
-615 TYLIYAFFVTNAL
+615 TYLIYAYFVTNAL

-651 TFDWYMSEVQSRNQI
+651 TFDWYMGEVQSRNQI

-729 SGETTTTTEETT
+729 SDETTTELTEETSEETT
-741 VPEETDEEDGET
+741 VPEETDEDGET
-753 TTKKKKKKTSASDE
+753 TTKKKKKKKTSVSDE
-767 ENSADTLNADNTD
+767 ENSSDTLNASDPDTD
-780 LNVAV
+780 TPV

-790 TVPPDAS
+790 TVPTDAS
-797 DESGEDTTT
+797 DEGGEDTTT
-806 KKKKKTTTEAT
+806 KKKKKKTTTEIT
-817 EETSAEEITSK
+817 EETSAEETTSK
-828 KKKSTSADTSEE
+828 KKKSTDADTSEE

-845 TTKKKSKKTTTE
+845 TTTKKKSKKTTTE
-857 TTAEETTS
+857 TTAEETTT

-871 TKETTA
+871 AKETTA
-877 ETSDTENTEES
+877 ETSDTEES
-888 TVTSVPES
+888 TVTSVPET
-896 ESEETTT
+896 EPEETTT

>member
-24 PSASHNI
+24 PSAPYNI
-31 IEDYDEEF
+31 TEDYDEEF

-61 ESEQTENSPDSSK
+61 KAEQTADIPDSSD
-74 ASAEEISSEADTKQE
+74 APPEET
-89 SVPEVAS
+89 S
-96 PEEIEPNEASAEP
+96 PEEAAPNDAAEM
-109 SAAEQD
+109 SIAEQD
-115 KSDEPMAAI
+115 KPKASDEH
-124 EPKATAEPK
+124 TA
-133 VSDEPKAALPNT
+133 L
-145 DLPEASSEPNEPKA
+145 NEPKA
-159 SEEPQSEESTALPES
+159 EKPTSEELSASPEADKDADSTDPADALTSENEA
-174 DNSAGQETADLDE
+174 
-187 PANTSPTESEVPET
+187 PET
-201 IENTENNITESNI
+201 TENSEDNITDSNI
-214 IDDISEEE
+214 IDDISDEE
-222 TNTPSEPEAP
+222 TNGPSEPEAP
-232 PQPTAVLDGII
+232 PQPTAILDGIA
-243 PAESFSDK
+243 PAESFDDK
-251 SADESGAFSSV
+251 STDESSEFSSV

-272 AENELQETVEVLNAD
+272 AEGEPQETVEVLNAD

-299 IEETVDDA
+299 IEEAVDEAVADH
-307 ITDYESDDIEEDE
+307 DSEEIEEDE
-320 TVPEDIDET
+320 TVPEDT
-329 DDTVDDVSDDEIIDD
+329 DDTDDDVSDEEIIDD
-344 EPESDEANPE
+344 EPESDEASPE
-354 KEDAP
+354 EAAP
-359 TEEENSPE
+359 TEKESSPE
-367 DNPPKNDSD
+367 EKTDST
-376 ESVSEVEAVQ
+376 ESVSESETVQ
-386 TDDIPPFEPEP
+386 ADDIPPFEPEP
-397 ITLTAEE
+397 VTLTAEE
-404 AAEDNAKKAKKN
+404 AAEDNAKKTKKN
-416 ILKELLPWKGDTVFE
+416 ILKEILPWKSDTVFE

-442 IIFIGAGVMLASTLI
+442 IIFVGAGVMLASTLI
-457 QSDRAVKDLEQI
+457 QSNRAVKDLEQI
-469 KEVVTTT
+469 KEIVTTT
-476 AKTTIDSEGNVI
+476 AKTAIDSEGNVI

-539 TYYLTHTYYDEQNKG
+539 TYFLTHTYYDEQNKG

-562 CTVREDYVSPNL
+562 CTISEDYVSPNI

-592 YKQNLEFYADN
+592 YKQNLEFYAEN
-603 PTVTLRTEYETG
+603 PTVTLRTDYETG

-651 TFDWYMSEVQSRNQI
+651 TFDWYMGEVQSRNQI

-729 SGETTTTTEETT
+729 SGETTTETSEETSDET
-741 VPEETDEEDGET
+741 TAPEETDEDGET
-753 TTKKKKKKTSASDE
+753 TTKKKKKKKTSAADE
-767 ENSADTLNADNTD
+767 ENGTDTLNADSSDTD
-780 LNVAV
+780 TPV

-797 DESGEDTTT
+797 DEDGEETTS
-806 KKKKKTTTEAT
+806 KKKKKTTTEVT
-817 EETSAEEITSK
+817 EETTEEATSK
-828 KKKSTSADTSEE
+828 KKKSTTADTSEE
-840 TTAEE
+840 TSSEETAE

-871 TKETTA
+871 AKETAA
-877 ETSDTENTEES
+877 ETSDTESTEES
-888 TVTSVPES
+888 AVTGVPET

-903 VTAN
+903 VTAGSD

>member
-24 PSASHNI
+24 PSAPYNI
-31 IEDYDEEF
+31 TEDYDEEF

-61 ESEQTENSPDSSK
+61 KAEQTADIPDSSD
-74 ASAEEISSEADTKQE
+74 APPEET
-89 SVPEVAS
+89 S
-96 PEEIEPNEASAEP
+96 PEEAAPNDAAEP
-109 SAAEQD
+109 SLAEQD
-115 KSDEPMAAI
+115 KSDK
-124 EPKATAEPK
+124 PKA
-133 VSDEPKAALPNT
+133 SDEHTAL
-145 DLPEASSEPNEPKA
+145 NEPKA
-159 SEEPQSEESTALPES
+159 EEPTSEELSASPEADKDTDSTDPADALTSENEA
-174 DNSAGQETADLDE
+174 
-187 PANTSPTESEVPET
+187 PET
-201 IENTENNITESNI
+201 TENSEDNITDSNI

-222 TNTPSEPEAP
+222 TSGPSEPEAP
-232 PQPTAVLDGII
+232 PQPTAILDGIA
-243 PAESFSDK
+243 PAESFADK
-251 SADESGAFSSV
+251 SSDESSEFSSV

-272 AENELQETVEVLNAD
+272 AEGEPQETVEVLNAD

-299 IEETVDDA
+299 IEEAIDDA
-307 ITDYESDDIEEDE
+307 ITDYESEDIEEDE

-329 DDTVDDVSDDEIIDD
+329 DDTVDDISDDEIIDD

-354 KEDAP
+354 NTDTP
-359 TEEENSPE
+359 TEEETSPE
-367 DNPPKNDSD
+367 DKTEKADNS
-376 ESVSEVEAVQ
+376 ESETAR

-397 ITLTAEE
+397 VTLTAEE
-404 AAEDNAKKAKKN
+404 AAEDNAKKTKKN
-416 ILKELLPWKGDTVFE
+416 ILKEILPWKGDTIFE

-442 IIFIGAGVMLASTLI
+442 IIFVGAGVMLASTLI
-457 QSDRAVKDLEQI
+457 QSNRAVKDLEKI

-476 AKTTIDSEGNVI
+476 VKTTIDSEGNVI

-539 TYYLTHTYYDEQNKG
+539 TYFLTHTYYDEQNKG

-562 CTVREDYVSPNL
+562 CTISEDYVSPNI

-592 YKQNLEFYADN
+592 YKQNLEFYAEN
-603 PTVTLRTEYETG
+603 PTVTLRTDYETG

-651 TFDWYMSEVQSRNQI
+651 TFDWYMGEVQSRNQI

-729 SGETTTTTEETT
+729 SGETTTETSEETSDET
-741 VPEETDEEDGET
+741 TAPEETDEDGET
-753 TTKKKKKKTSASDE
+753 TTKKKKKKKTSAADE
-767 ENSADTLNADNTD
+767 ENGTDTLNADNSDTD
-780 LNVAV
+780 TPV

-797 DESGEDTTT
+797 DEDGEETTS
-806 KKKKKTTTEAT
+806 KKKKKTTTEVT
-817 EETSAEEITSK
+817 EETTEEATSK
-828 KKKSTSADTSEE
+828 KKKSTTADTSEE
-840 TTAEE
+840 TSSEETAE

-871 TKETTA
+871 AKETAA
-877 ETSDTENTEES
+877 ETSDTEES
-888 TVTSVPES
+888 TVTSVPET

-903 VTAN
+903 VTAGSD

>member
-24 PSASHNI
+24 PSAPYNI
-31 IEDYDEEF
+31 TEDYDEEF

-61 ESEQTENSPDSSK
+61 KAKQTADIPDSSD
-74 ASAEEISSEADTKQE
+74 APPEET
-89 SVPEVAS
+89 S
-96 PEEIEPNEASAEP
+96 PEEAAPNDAAEM
-109 SAAEQD
+109 SIAEQD
-115 KSDEPMAAI
+115 KPKASDEH
-124 EPKATAEPK
+124 TA
-133 VSDEPKAALPNT
+133 L
-145 DLPEASSEPNEPKA
+145 NEPKA
-159 SEEPQSEESTALPES
+159 EEPTSEELSASPEADKDADPTDPADALTSENEA
-174 DNSAGQETADLDE
+174 
-187 PANTSPTESEVPET
+187 PET
-201 IENTENNITESNI
+201 TENSEDNITDSNI

-222 TNTPSEPEAP
+222 TNGPSEPEAP
-232 PQPTAVLDGII
+232 PQPTAILDGIA
-243 PAESFSDK
+243 PAESFADK
-251 SADESGAFSSV
+251 SADESSEFSSV
-262 FANGLDDTDK
+262 FTNGFDDTDK
-272 AENELQETVEVLNAD
+272 AENEPQETVEVLNAD

-299 IEETVDDA
+299 IEEAVDEAVADH
-307 ITDYESDDIEEDE
+307 DSEEIEEDE
-320 TVPEDIDET
+320 TVPEDTDET
-329 DDTVDDVSDDEIIDD
+329 DDDVSDEEIIDD
-344 EPESDEANPE
+344 EPESDEASPE
-354 KEDAP
+354 EAAP
-359 TEEENSPE
+359 TEKESSPE
-367 DNPPKNDSD
+367 EKTDST
-376 ESVSEVEAVQ
+376 ESVSESETVQ
-386 TDDIPPFEPEP
+386 ADDIPPFEPEP
-397 ITLTAEE
+397 ITLTADET
-404 AAEDNAKKAKKN
+404 AEDNSKKEKKN
-416 ILKELLPWKGDTVFE
+416 ILKELLPQKGDTVFE

-457 QSDRAVKDLEQI
+457 QSNRAVKDLEQI
-469 KEVVTTT
+469 KEIVTTT
-476 AKTTIDSEGNVI
+476 AKTAIDSEGNVI

-539 TYYLTHTYYDEQNKG
+539 TYFLTHTYYDEQNKG

-562 CTVREDYVSPNL
+562 CTISEDYVSPNI

-592 YKQNLEFYADN
+592 YKQNLEFYAEN
-603 PTVTLRTEYETG
+603 PTVTLRTDYETG

-651 TFDWYMSEVQSRNQI
+651 TFDWYMGEVQSRNQI

-729 SGETTTTTEETT
+729 SGETTTETSEETSDET
-741 VPEETDEEDGET
+741 TAPEETDEDGET
-753 TTKKKKKKTSASDE
+753 TTKKKKKKKTSAADE
-767 ENSADTLNADNTD
+767 ENGTDTLNADSSDTD
-780 LNVAV
+780 TPV

-797 DESGEDTTT
+797 DEDGEETTS
-806 KKKKKTTTEAT
+806 KKKKKTTTEVT
-817 EETSAEEITSK
+817 EETTEEATSK
-828 KKKSTSADTSEE
+828 KKKSTTADTSEE
-840 TTAEE
+840 TSSEETAE

-871 TKETTA
+871 AKETAA
-877 ETSDTENTEES
+877 ETSDTESTEES
-888 TVTSVPES
+888 AVTGVPET

-903 VTAN
+903 VTAGSD

>member
-1 MSDNKFGFTVD
+1 MSDKKFGFTVD

-24 PSASHNI
+24 PSAANNI
-31 IEDYDEEF
+31 IEDYSEEF
-39 SEELSPS
+39 SEELSPD

-61 ESEQTENSPDSSK
+61 QAAQEVSTPVNTDVPPAEAEQTEQNAVPKEVTSDDT
-74 ASAEEISSEADTKQE
+74 ASAEKTSIS
-89 SVPEVAS
+89 
-96 PEEIEPNEASAEP
+96 EP
-109 SAAEQD
+109 SAAEKSVTASIEPIAD
-115 KSDEPMAAI
+115 EPLADEHTEETPRSDEPSPETNI
-124 EPKATAEPK
+124 ET
-133 VSDEPKAALPNT
+133 T
-145 DLPEASSEPNEPKA
+145 
-159 SEEPQSEESTALPES
+159 ES
-174 DNSAGQETADLDE
+174 DI
-187 PANTSPTESEVPET
+187 TSS
-201 IENTENNITESNI
+201 NITN
-214 IDDISEEE
+214 DISEEE
-222 TNTPSEPEAP
+222 INEPSEPDAP
-232 PQPTAVLDGII
+232 PQPTAILDGVT

-251 SADESGAFSSV
+251 EPTESDVFTSV
-262 FANGLDDTDK
+262 FANGLDDA
-272 AENELQETVEVLNAD
+272 AETESEQKDTVEVLNAD
-287 IPDWGDILPEPS
+287 IPDWNDILPEPS
-299 IEETVDDA
+299 IEDAVDEA
-307 ITDYESDDIEEDE
+307 VADYDSEEIEEDE
-320 TVPEDIDET
+320 TGLDET
-329 DDTVDDVSDDEIIDD
+329 DESSEDADDENISDDIIEDD
-344 EPESDEANPE
+344 EPNEEASENAVETSESESADKSDKP
-354 KEDAP
+354 DSGSS
-359 TEEENSPE
+359 TET
-367 DNPPKNDSD
+367 
-376 ESVSEVEAVQ
+376 AVQ

-397 ITLTAEE
+397 IVLTDAEAKE
-404 AAEDNAKKAKKN
+404 DAEKKAKKN

-431 MIRKIVFIIAV
+431 MIRKIVFIVAV
-442 IIFIGAGVMLASTLI
+442 VIFIAAGVMLASTLI
-457 QSDRAVKDLEQI
+457 QSNRAVKDLEAI

-488 TIAPTEEEE
+488 TVAPTEEEE

-562 CTVREDYVSPNL
+562 CTISEDYVSPNI

-592 YKQNLEFYADN
+592 YKQNLDFYAAN

-701 DGESVSDYDFTSASF
+701 DGESVSDYDFTSATF

-729 SGETTTTTEETT
+729 SGETTAETTEETT
-741 VPEETDEEDGET
+741 VPEETDEDGEET
-753 TTKKKKKKTSASDE
+753 TSKKKKKKTSASDE
-767 ENSADTLNADNTD
+767 ETTEEMTD
-780 LNVAV
+780 SEDPEN
-785 DADVT
+785 ADVT
-790 TVPPDAS
+790 TVPPEAS
-797 DESGEDTTT
+797 DEDGEETTSKKKKKTSAETEEETSAEETTKKKSSKTTAETSEEETTT
-806 KKKKKTTTEAT
+806 KKKSSKTTTEAT
-817 EETSAEEITSK
+817 EE
-828 KKKSTSADTSEE
+828 E
-840 TTAEE
+840 T

-857 TTAEETTS
+857 AATEETTS
-865 KKKKST
+865 KKKKT
-871 TKETTA
+871 TTA
-877 ETSDTENTEES
+877 DTSADTEET
-888 TVTSVPES
+888 TVTSVPETG
-896 ESEETTT
+896 SEETTT